1 MKKLLWVLILLL
13 LPLTALA
20 EDAESRRDGAF
31 FYQIADGEAILTG
44 CDWDAMQ
51 ADSLYMFAEPPVSLE
66 IPATLGGYPVTS
78 IGGGVFCSL
87 DGCPVDAPFEVVLPE
102 GLRTLDAYT
111 FTECFYATKI
121 TLPASLEIIPE
132 GCFDRVPAEID
143 FPNGNPRYSCEN
155 GFLINNTTQ
164 TLLYTAPSSH
174 GIALPAVRRLGDWS
188 LSNYYLWYDDYDP
201 VLPDTLESV
210 GSYVFYDC
218 GVTRVTFPDGI
229 TELSPFT
236 FSCTALQEVHLPAS
250 LREIPDYC
258 FWDCHLTALTIPDG
272 VTRIGAHAV
281 DWFTGE
287 IIGAVTLP
295 ASVEFVGYRAFPDEC
310 DVTALNPQVHFETAT
325 EYAERIPEYDWYGD
339 EAADVLYSDGLFD
352 YELSSRGAVL
362 LDCSRFLNQPEV
374 PDVLEIPAELGGYP
388 VTSIGGW
395 VFCSLD
401 GCPLDA
407 PFEIVLP
414 EGLRALDADTFSD
427 CFYAANVT
435 LPASLEIIPEG
446 CFGRIPAEID
456 FPNGNPRYSCENG
469 FLIDNTTQ
477 TLLYTAPSSHGTALP
492 AVRRL
497 GDWSLANWL
506 WYDDDDPVLPDTLE
520 SVGSHIFYDCCV
532 TRVTFPDG
540 VTELSPYTFHSTDLQ
555 EVHLPASLREIPDF
569 CFWNCQLTALTI
581 PDGVTH
587 IGAQA
592 FNGFTG
598 EIIQA
603 VTLPASV
610 EFVGY
615 RAFPD
620 ECDVTALNP
629 QVHFET
635 ATEYAE
641 RIPEYDWYGDEA
653 ADVLYSD
660 GLFDYE
666 LSSRGAVLLDCSRFF
681 NQPEVPDV
689 LEIPSE
695 LGGTPVVAIAANA
708 LNTSESCADSLL
720 FGIVLPEGVQR
731 VEADAFQ
738 CCHAATQI
746 SFPSTLTMLAEGSFF
761 HVYAEIDFPNGN
773 PRYSCENGFLI
784 DRDTQTLLYAAPSSQ
799 GQPIPAVRRL
809 GDSALDNW
817 KPAGN
822 EIRLPD
828 TLESIGPYAL
838 DGQYTGDFSPL
849 AALILPDGVRE
860 LSDCSIYGCWEI
872 QLLRFPATLTE
883 IPAYCV
889 ANCGLGAVEIPEGVT
904 RIGEF
909 AFYYYDWEQTE
920 LSAVTL
926 PASVEFVGFRAF
938 PDECEITALNPDT
951 HFETEEE
958 INQRNPDWAYRI
970 P

>member
-51 ADSLYMFAEPPVSLE
+51 ADSLYMFAEPSVSLE

-78 IGGGVFCSL
+78 IGGWVFCSL
-87 DGCPVDAPFEVVLPE
+87 DGSPVDAPFEVVLPE
-102 GLRTLDAYT
+102 GLRALDADAFADCY
-111 FTECFYATKI
+111 YAAKV
-121 TLPASLEIIPE
+121 TLPATLEIIPE
-132 GCFDRVPAEID
+132 DCFDRISAEID

-155 GFLINNTTQ
+155 GFLIDNTTQ

-174 GIALPAVRRLGDWS
+174 GNPLPAVRRLGDCS
-188 LSNYYLWYDDYDP
+188 LMNWLWDDDDDP

-210 GSYVFYDC
+210 GSYIFYDC

-229 TELSPFT
+229 TELSPYT
-236 FSCTALQEVHLPAS
+236 FYCTDLQEVHLPAS

-258 FWDCHLTALTIPDG
+258 FWNCQLTALTIPDG

-310 DVTALNPQVHFETAT
+310 DVTALNPQVHFETAA

-339 EAADVLYSDGLFD
+339 EAAD
-352 YELSSRGAVL
+352 A
-362 LDCSRFLNQPEV
+362 
-374 PDVLEIPAELGGYP
+374 
-388 VTSIGGW
+388 
-395 VFCSLD
+395 
-401 GCPLDA
+401 
-407 PFEIVLP
+407 
-414 EGLRALDADTFSD
+414 
-427 CFYAANVT
+427 
-435 LPASLEIIPEG
+435 
-446 CFGRIPAEID
+446 
-456 FPNGNPRYSCENG
+456 
-469 FLIDNTTQ
+469 
-477 TLLYTAPSSHGTALP
+477 
-492 AVRRL
+492 
-497 GDWSLANWL
+497 
-506 WYDDDDPVLPDTLE
+506 
-520 SVGSHIFYDCCV
+520 
-532 TRVTFPDG
+532 
-540 VTELSPYTFHSTDLQ
+540 
-555 EVHLPASLREIPDF
+555 
-569 CFWNCQLTALTI
+569 
-581 PDGVTH
+581 
-587 IGAQA
+587 
-592 FNGFTG
+592 
-598 EIIQA
+598 
-603 VTLPASV
+603 
-610 EFVGY
+610 
-615 RAFPD
+615 
-620 ECDVTALNP
+620 
-629 QVHFET
+629 
-635 ATEYAE
+635 
-641 RIPEYDWYGDEA
+641 
-653 ADVLYSD
+653 LYSD

-689 LEIPSE
+689 LEIPAT
-695 LGGTPVVAIAANA
+695 LCGYPVVGLGAYA
-708 LNTSESCADSLL
+708 LCTYDFAGGRDFSI
-720 FGIVLPEGVQR
+720 IVPEGVR
-731 VEADAFQ
+731 FMTSDAFL
-738 CCHAATQI
+738 CCHAATRI
-746 SFPSTLTMLAEGSFF
+746 SFPSTLDDLPESSFY
-761 HVYAEIDFPNGN
+761 HVSAEIDFPNGN

>member
-20 EDAESRRDGAF
+20 EDAESHRDGAF
-31 FYQIADGEAILTG
+31 FYQIADGEAVLTG

-78 IGGGVFCSL
+78 IGGWVFCSL
-87 DGCPVDAPFEVVLPE
+87 DGSPVDAPFEVVLPE
-102 GLRTLDAYT
+102 GLRALDADAFADCY
-111 FTECFYATKI
+111 YAAKV
-121 TLPASLEIIPE
+121 TLPATLEIIPE
-132 GCFDRVPAEID
+132 DCFDRISAEID

-155 GFLINNTTQ
+155 GFLIDNTTQ

-174 GIALPAVRRLGDWS
+174 GNPLPAVRRLGDCS
-188 LSNYYLWYDDYDP
+188 LANWLWDDDDDP

-210 GSYVFYDC
+210 GSYIFYDC

-229 TELSPFT
+229 TELSPYT
-236 FSCTALQEVHLPAS
+236 FYCTDLQEVHLPAS

-258 FWDCHLTALTIPDG
+258 FWNCQLTALTIPDG

-325 EYAERIPEYDWYGD
+325 EYAERIPEYDWYGG

-362 LDCSRFLNQPEV
+362 LGCSRFLNQPEV
-374 PDVLEIPAELGGYP
+374 PDVLEIPA
-388 VTSIGGW
+388 
-395 VFCSLD
+395 
-401 GCPLDA
+401 
-407 PFEIVLP
+407 
-414 EGLRALDADTFSD
+414 
-427 CFYAANVT
+427 
-435 LPASLEIIPEG
+435 
-446 CFGRIPAEID
+446 
-456 FPNGNPRYSCENG
+456 
-469 FLIDNTTQ
+469 
-477 TLLYTAPSSHGTALP
+477 
-492 AVRRL
+492 
-497 GDWSLANWL
+497 
-506 WYDDDDPVLPDTLE
+506 
-520 SVGSHIFYDCCV
+520 
-532 TRVTFPDG
+532 
-540 VTELSPYTFHSTDLQ
+540 
-555 EVHLPASLREIPDF
+555 
-569 CFWNCQLTALTI
+569 
-581 PDGVTH
+581 
-587 IGAQA
+587 
-592 FNGFTG
+592 
-598 EIIQA
+598 
-603 VTLPASV
+603 
-610 EFVGY
+610 
-615 RAFPD
+615 
-620 ECDVTALNP
+620 
-629 QVHFET
+629 
-635 ATEYAE
+635 
-641 RIPEYDWYGDEA
+641 
-653 ADVLYSD
+653 
-660 GLFDYE
+660 
-666 LSSRGAVLLDCSRFF
+666 
-681 NQPEVPDV
+681 
-689 LEIPSE
+689 E

-731 VEADAFQ
+731 VEAGAFQ

-889 ANCGLGAVEIPEGVT
+889 ANTGLGAVEIPEGVT

-909 AFYYYDWEQTE
+909 AFYYYDAAQTE

-926 PASVEFVGFRAF
+926 PASVTFVGYRAF
-938 PDECEITALNPDT
+938 PDGCEITALNPDT

>member
-78 IGGGVFCSL
+78 IGGWVFCSL

-102 GLRTLDAYT
+102 GLRALDADT
-111 FTECFYATKI
+111 FADCFYAANV
-121 TLPASLEIIPE
+121 TLPATLEIIPE
-132 GCFDRVPAEID
+132 DCFDRISAEID

-155 GFLINNTTQ
+155 GFLIDNTTQ

-174 GIALPAVRRLGDWS
+174 GNPLPAFRRLGDCS
-188 LSNYYLWYDDYDP
+188 LANWLWDDDDDP

-210 GSYVFYDC
+210 GSYIFYDC

-229 TELSPFT
+229 TELSPYT
-236 FSCTALQEVHLPAS
+236 FYCTDLQEVHLPAS

-258 FWDCHLTALTIPDG
+258 FWNCQLTALTIPDG

-310 DVTALNPQVHFETAT
+310 DVTALNPQVHFETAA

-362 LDCSRFLNQPEV
+362 LGCSRFLNQPEV

-388 VTSIGGW
+388 VVGLGAYALCTYDFAGGRDFSI
-395 VFCSLD
+395 
-401 GCPLDA
+401 
-407 PFEIVLP
+407 IV
-414 EGLRALDADTFSD
+414 
-427 CFYAANVT
+427 
-435 LPASLEIIPEG
+435 
-446 CFGRIPAEID
+446 
-456 FPNGNPRYSCENG
+456 
-469 FLIDNTTQ
+469 
-477 TLLYTAPSSHGTALP
+477 
-492 AVRRL
+492 
-497 GDWSLANWL
+497 
-506 WYDDDDPVLPDTLE
+506 
-520 SVGSHIFYDCCV
+520 
-532 TRVTFPDG
+532 
-540 VTELSPYTFHSTDLQ
+540 
-555 EVHLPASLREIPDF
+555 
-569 CFWNCQLTALTI
+569 
-581 PDGVTH
+581 
-587 IGAQA
+587 
-592 FNGFTG
+592 
-598 EIIQA
+598 
-603 VTLPASV
+603 
-610 EFVGY
+610 
-615 RAFPD
+615 
-620 ECDVTALNP
+620 
-629 QVHFET
+629 
-635 ATEYAE
+635 
-641 RIPEYDWYGDEA
+641 
-653 ADVLYSD
+653 
-660 GLFDYE
+660 
-666 LSSRGAVLLDCSRFF
+666 
-681 NQPEVPDV
+681 
-689 LEIPSE
+689 
-695 LGGTPVVAIAANA
+695 
-708 LNTSESCADSLL
+708 
-720 FGIVLPEGVQR
+720 PEGVR
-731 VEADAFQ
+731 FMTSDAFL
-738 CCHAATQI
+738 CCHAATRI
-746 SFPSTLTMLAEGSFF
+746 SFPSTLDDLPESSFY
-761 HVYAEIDFPNGN
+761 HVSAEIDFPNGN

>member
-31 FYQIADGEAILTG
+31 FYQIADGEATLTG

-78 IGGGVFCSL
+78 IGGWVFCSL
-87 DGCPVDAPFEVVLPE
+87 DGSPVDAPFEVVLPE
-102 GLRTLDAYT
+102 GLRALDADAFADCY
-111 FTECFYATKI
+111 YAAKV
-121 TLPASLEIIPE
+121 TLPATLEIIPE
-132 GCFDRVPAEID
+132 DCFDRISAEIE

-155 GFLINNTTQ
+155 GFLIDNTTQ

-174 GIALPAVRRLGDWS
+174 GNPLPAVRRLGDCS
-188 LSNYYLWYDDYDP
+188 LMNWLWDDDDDP

-210 GSYVFYDC
+210 GSYIFYDC

-229 TELSPFT
+229 TELSPYT
-236 FSCTALQEVHLPAS
+236 FYCTDLQEVHLPAS

-258 FWDCHLTALTIPDG
+258 FWNCQLIALTIPDG

-325 EYAERIPEYDWYGD
+325 EYAERIPEYDWYGG

-352 YELSSRGAVL
+352 CELSSHGAVL
-362 LDCSRFLNQPEV
+362 LGCSRFL
-374 PDVLEIPAELGGYP
+374 
-388 VTSIGGW
+388 
-395 VFCSLD
+395 
-401 GCPLDA
+401 
-407 PFEIVLP
+407 
-414 EGLRALDADTFSD
+414 
-427 CFYAANVT
+427 
-435 LPASLEIIPEG
+435 
-446 CFGRIPAEID
+446 
-456 FPNGNPRYSCENG
+456 
-469 FLIDNTTQ
+469 
-477 TLLYTAPSSHGTALP
+477 
-492 AVRRL
+492 
-497 GDWSLANWL
+497 
-506 WYDDDDPVLPDTLE
+506 
-520 SVGSHIFYDCCV
+520 
-532 TRVTFPDG
+532 
-540 VTELSPYTFHSTDLQ
+540 
-555 EVHLPASLREIPDF
+555 
-569 CFWNCQLTALTI
+569 
-581 PDGVTH
+581 
-587 IGAQA
+587 
-592 FNGFTG
+592 
-598 EIIQA
+598 
-603 VTLPASV
+603 
-610 EFVGY
+610 
-615 RAFPD
+615 
-620 ECDVTALNP
+620 
-629 QVHFET
+629 
-635 ATEYAE
+635 
-641 RIPEYDWYGDEA
+641 
-653 ADVLYSD
+653 
-660 GLFDYE
+660 
-666 LSSRGAVLLDCSRFF
+666 

-926 PASVEFVGFRAF
+926 PASVEFVAFRAF

>member
-31 FYQIADGEAILTG
+31 FYQIADGEAVLTG

-78 IGGGVFCSL
+78 IGGWVFCSL
-87 DGCPVDAPFEVVLPE
+87 DGSPVDAPFEVVLPE
-102 GLRTLDAYT
+102 GLRALDADAFADCY
-111 FTECFYATKI
+111 YAAKV
-121 TLPASLEIIPE
+121 TLPATLEIIPE
-132 GCFDRVPAEID
+132 DCFDRISAEIE

-155 GFLINNTTQ
+155 GFLIDNTTQ

-174 GIALPAVRRLGDWS
+174 GNPLPAVRRLGDCS
-188 LSNYYLWYDDYDP
+188 LANWLWDDDDDP

-210 GSYVFYDC
+210 GSYIFYDC

-229 TELSPFT
+229 TELSPYT
-236 FSCTALQEVHLPAS
+236 FYCTDLQEVHLPAS

-258 FWDCHLTALTIPDG
+258 FWNCQLTALTIPDG

-325 EYAERIPEYDWYGD
+325 EYAERIPEYDWYGG

-352 YELSSRGAVL
+352 CELSSRGAVL
-362 LDCSRFLNQPEV
+362 LGCSRFLNQPEV
-374 PDVLEIPAELGGYP
+374 PDVLEIPAELGG
-388 VTSIGGW
+388 
-395 VFCSLD
+395 
-401 GCPLDA
+401 
-407 PFEIVLP
+407 
-414 EGLRALDADTFSD
+414 
-427 CFYAANVT
+427 
-435 LPASLEIIPEG
+435 
-446 CFGRIPAEID
+446 
-456 FPNGNPRYSCENG
+456 
-469 FLIDNTTQ
+469 
-477 TLLYTAPSSHGTALP
+477 
-492 AVRRL
+492 
-497 GDWSLANWL
+497 
-506 WYDDDDPVLPDTLE
+506 
-520 SVGSHIFYDCCV
+520 
-532 TRVTFPDG
+532 
-540 VTELSPYTFHSTDLQ
+540 
-555 EVHLPASLREIPDF
+555 
-569 CFWNCQLTALTI
+569 
-581 PDGVTH
+581 
-587 IGAQA
+587 
-592 FNGFTG
+592 
-598 EIIQA
+598 
-603 VTLPASV
+603 
-610 EFVGY
+610 
-615 RAFPD
+615 
-620 ECDVTALNP
+620 
-629 QVHFET
+629 
-635 ATEYAE
+635 
-641 RIPEYDWYGDEA
+641 
-653 ADVLYSD
+653 
-660 GLFDYE
+660 
-666 LSSRGAVLLDCSRFF
+666 
-681 NQPEVPDV
+681 
-689 LEIPSE
+689 
-695 LGGTPVVAIAANA
+695 TPVVAIAANA
-708 LNTSESCADSLL
+708 LNTSESYADSLL
-720 FGIVLPEGVQR
+720 FGIVLPEGVQC

-926 PASVEFVGFRAF
+926 PASVELVGFRAF

>member
-1 MKKLLWVLILLL
+1 MNWLW
-13 LPLTALA
+13 
-20 EDAESRRDGAF
+20 
-31 FYQIADGEAILTG
+31 
-44 CDWDAMQ
+44 
-51 ADSLYMFAEPPVSLE
+51 
-66 IPATLGGYPVTS
+66 
-78 IGGGVFCSL
+78 
-87 DGCPVDAPFEVVLPE
+87 
-102 GLRTLDAYT
+102 
-111 FTECFYATKI
+111 
-121 TLPASLEIIPE
+121 
-132 GCFDRVPAEID
+132 
-143 FPNGNPRYSCEN
+143 
-155 GFLINNTTQ
+155 
-164 TLLYTAPSSH
+164 
-174 GIALPAVRRLGDWS
+174 
-188 LSNYYLWYDDYDP
+188 DDDDDP

-210 GSYVFYDC
+210 GSYIFYDC

-229 TELSPFT
+229 TELSPYT
-236 FSCTALQEVHLPAS
+236 FYCTDLQEVHLPAS

-258 FWDCHLTALTIPDG
+258 FWNCQLIALTIPDG

-310 DVTALNPQVHFETAT
+310 DVTALNPQVHFETAA

-339 EAADVLYSDGLFD
+339 EAADALYSDGLFD

-362 LDCSRFLNQPEV
+362 LGCSRFLNQPEV

-388 VTSIGGW
+388 VVGLGAYALCTYDFAGGRDFSI
-395 VFCSLD
+395 
-401 GCPLDA
+401 
-407 PFEIVLP
+407 IV
-414 EGLRALDADTFSD
+414 
-427 CFYAANVT
+427 
-435 LPASLEIIPEG
+435 
-446 CFGRIPAEID
+446 
-456 FPNGNPRYSCENG
+456 
-469 FLIDNTTQ
+469 
-477 TLLYTAPSSHGTALP
+477 
-492 AVRRL
+492 
-497 GDWSLANWL
+497 
-506 WYDDDDPVLPDTLE
+506 
-520 SVGSHIFYDCCV
+520 
-532 TRVTFPDG
+532 
-540 VTELSPYTFHSTDLQ
+540 
-555 EVHLPASLREIPDF
+555 
-569 CFWNCQLTALTI
+569 
-581 PDGVTH
+581 
-587 IGAQA
+587 
-592 FNGFTG
+592 
-598 EIIQA
+598 
-603 VTLPASV
+603 
-610 EFVGY
+610 
-615 RAFPD
+615 
-620 ECDVTALNP
+620 
-629 QVHFET
+629 
-635 ATEYAE
+635 
-641 RIPEYDWYGDEA
+641 
-653 ADVLYSD
+653 
-660 GLFDYE
+660 
-666 LSSRGAVLLDCSRFF
+666 
-681 NQPEVPDV
+681 
-689 LEIPSE
+689 
-695 LGGTPVVAIAANA
+695 
-708 LNTSESCADSLL
+708 
-720 FGIVLPEGVQR
+720 PEGVR
-731 VEADAFQ
+731 FMTSDAFL
-738 CCHAATQI
+738 CCHAATRI
-746 SFPSTLTMLAEGSFF
+746 SFPSTLDDLPESSFY
-761 HVYAEIDFPNGN
+761 HVSAEIDFPNGN

-809 GDSALDNW
+809 GASALDNW

>member
-13 LPLTALA
+13 LPLTAWA
-20 EDAESRRDGAF
+20 EDAEIHRDGAF
-31 FYQIADGEAILTG
+31 FYQIADGEATLTG

-66 IPATLGGYPVTS
+66 IPATLGGYPVTA
-78 IGGGVFCSL
+78 IGGWVFCSL
-87 DGCPVDAPFEVVLPE
+87 DGCPVDAPFEV
-102 GLRTLDAYT
+102 
-111 FTECFYATKI
+111 
-121 TLPASLEIIPE
+121 
-132 GCFDRVPAEID
+132 
-143 FPNGNPRYSCEN
+143 
-155 GFLINNTTQ
+155 
-164 TLLYTAPSSH
+164 
-174 GIALPAVRRLGDWS
+174 
-188 LSNYYLWYDDYDP
+188 
-201 VLPDTLESV
+201 
-210 GSYVFYDC
+210 
-218 GVTRVTFPDGI
+218 
-229 TELSPFT
+229 
-236 FSCTALQEVHLPAS
+236 
-250 LREIPDYC
+250 
-258 FWDCHLTALTIPDG
+258 
-272 VTRIGAHAV
+272 
-281 DWFTGE
+281 
-287 IIGAVTLP
+287 
-295 ASVEFVGYRAFPDEC
+295 
-310 DVTALNPQVHFETAT
+310 
-325 EYAERIPEYDWYGD
+325 
-339 EAADVLYSDGLFD
+339 
-352 YELSSRGAVL
+352 
-362 LDCSRFLNQPEV
+362 
-374 PDVLEIPAELGGYP
+374 
-388 VTSIGGW
+388 
-395 VFCSLD
+395 
-401 GCPLDA
+401 
-407 PFEIVLP
+407 VLP

-540 VTELSPYTFHSTDLQ
+540 ITELSPYTFHSTDLQ
-555 EVHLPASLREIPDF
+555 EVHLPASLREIPDH

-581 PDGVTH
+581 PDGVTR
-587 IGAQA
+587 IGAHA
-592 FNGFTG
+592 FDGFTG
-598 EIIQA
+598 EIIGA

-635 ATEYAE
+635 AAEYA
-641 RIPEYDWYGDEA
+641 
-653 ADVLYSD
+653 LYSD

-681 NQPEVPDV
+681 NQSEVPDV
-689 LEIPSE
+689 LEIPAK
-695 LGGTPVVAIAANA
+695 LGGYPVVGLGAYA
-708 LNTSESCADSLL
+708 LCTYDFADVRDFSI
-720 FGIVLPEGVQR
+720 IVPEGVR
-731 VEADAFQ
+731 FMTSDAFL
-738 CCHAATQI
+738 CCHAATRI
-746 SFPSTLTMLAEGSFF
+746 SFPSTLDDLPENSFYQ
-761 HVYAEIDFPNGN
+761 VSAEIDFPNGN

-784 DRDTQTLLYAAPSSQ
+784 DRDTQMLLYAAPSSQ

-838 DGQYTGDFSPL
+838 YGQYTDDFSPL
-849 AALILPDGVRE
+849 AALILPDGIRE
-860 LSDCSIYGCWEI
+860 LSECSIYAGREI

-909 AFYYYDWEQTE
+909 AFYYYDLGQTK

-938 PDECEITALNPDT
+938 PDGCEITALNPDT

>member
-13 LPLTALA
+13 LPLTAWA
-20 EDAESRRDGAF
+20 EDAEIHRDGAF
-31 FYQIADGEAILTG
+31 FYQIADGEATLTG

-51 ADSLYMFAEPPVSLE
+51 ADSLYMFAEPQVSLE
-66 IPATLGGYPVTS
+66 IPATLGGYPVTA
-78 IGGGVFCSL
+78 IGGWVFCSP

-102 GLRTLDAYT
+102 GLR
-111 FTECFYATKI
+111 
-121 TLPASLEIIPE
+121 
-132 GCFDRVPAEID
+132 
-143 FPNGNPRYSCEN
+143 
-155 GFLINNTTQ
+155 
-164 TLLYTAPSSH
+164 
-174 GIALPAVRRLGDWS
+174 
-188 LSNYYLWYDDYDP
+188 
-201 VLPDTLESV
+201 
-210 GSYVFYDC
+210 
-218 GVTRVTFPDGI
+218 
-229 TELSPFT
+229 
-236 FSCTALQEVHLPAS
+236 
-250 LREIPDYC
+250 
-258 FWDCHLTALTIPDG
+258 
-272 VTRIGAHAV
+272 
-281 DWFTGE
+281 
-287 IIGAVTLP
+287 
-295 ASVEFVGYRAFPDEC
+295 
-310 DVTALNPQVHFETAT
+310 
-325 EYAERIPEYDWYGD
+325 
-339 EAADVLYSDGLFD
+339 
-352 YELSSRGAVL
+352 
-362 LDCSRFLNQPEV
+362 
-374 PDVLEIPAELGGYP
+374 
-388 VTSIGGW
+388 
-395 VFCSLD
+395 
-401 GCPLDA
+401 
-407 PFEIVLP
+407 
-414 EGLRALDADTFSD
+414 ALDADTFAE
-427 CFYAANVT
+427 CFYAVKVT
-435 LPASLEIIPEG
+435 LPATLEIIPEG

-469 FLIDNTTQ
+469 FLIDRDTQ
-477 TLLYTAPSSHGTALP
+477 TLLYTAPSSHGIALP

-520 SVGSHIFYDCCV
+520 SVGSYIFYDCCV

-540 VTELSPYTFHSTDLQ
+540 VTELSPYTFHCTDLQ

-635 ATEYAE
+635 AAEYA
-641 RIPEYDWYGDEA
+641 
-653 ADVLYSD
+653 LYSD

-666 LSSRGAVLLDCSRFF
+666 LSSRGAVLLNCSRFF

-689 LEIPSE
+689 LEIPAE

-720 FGIVLPEGVQR
+720 FGIVLPEGIQR

-784 DRDTQTLLYAAPSSQ
+784 DCDTQTLLYAAPSSQ

-809 GDSALDNW
+809 GASALDNW

-828 TLESIGPYAL
+828 TLESIGSYAL

>member
-31 FYQIADGEAILTG
+31 FYQIADGEATLTG

-310 DVTALNPQVHFETAT
+310 DVTALNPQVHFETAA

-339 EAADVLYSDGLFD
+339 EAADALYSDGLFD

-374 PDVLEIPAELGGYP
+374 PDVLEIPATLGGYP
-388 VTSIGGW
+388 VTAIGGW
-395 VFCSLD
+395 VFSSLD

-407 PFEIVLP
+407 PFEVVLP
-414 EGLRALDADTFSD
+414 EGLRALDADTFSE
-427 CFYAANVT
+427 CFYAVKVT
-435 LPASLEIIPEG
+435 LPATLEIIPEG

-615 RAFPD
+615 RAFSD

-635 ATEYAE
+635 AAEYA
-641 RIPEYDWYGDEA
+641 
-653 ADVLYSD
+653 LYSD

>member
-13 LPLTALA
+13 LPLTAWA
-20 EDAESRRDGAF
+20 EDAEIHRDGAF
-31 FYQIADGEAILTG
+31 FYQIADGEATLTG

-66 IPATLGGYPVTS
+66 IPATLGGYPVTA
-78 IGGGVFCSL
+78 IGGWVFCSL

-102 GLRTLDAYT
+102 GLRALDADT
-111 FTECFYATKI
+111 FADCFYAANV

-132 GCFDRVPAEID
+132 GCFDQISTEIE

-174 GIALPAVRRLGDWS
+174 GNPLPAVRRLGDCS
-188 LSNYYLWYDDYDP
+188 LMNWLWDDDDDP

-210 GSYVFYDC
+210 GSYIFYDC
-218 GVTRVTFPDGI
+218 GVTRVTFSDGI
-229 TELSPFT
+229 TELSPYT
-236 FSCTALQEVHLPAS
+236 FYCTDLQEVHLPAS

-258 FWDCHLTALTIPDG
+258 FW
-272 VTRIGAHAV
+272 
-281 DWFTGE
+281 
-287 IIGAVTLP
+287 
-295 ASVEFVGYRAFPDEC
+295 
-310 DVTALNPQVHFETAT
+310 
-325 EYAERIPEYDWYGD
+325 
-339 EAADVLYSDGLFD
+339 
-352 YELSSRGAVL
+352 
-362 LDCSRFLNQPEV
+362 
-374 PDVLEIPAELGGYP
+374 
-388 VTSIGGW
+388 
-395 VFCSLD
+395 
-401 GCPLDA
+401 
-407 PFEIVLP
+407 
-414 EGLRALDADTFSD
+414 
-427 CFYAANVT
+427 
-435 LPASLEIIPEG
+435 
-446 CFGRIPAEID
+446 
-456 FPNGNPRYSCENG
+456 
-469 FLIDNTTQ
+469 
-477 TLLYTAPSSHGTALP
+477 
-492 AVRRL
+492 
-497 GDWSLANWL
+497 
-506 WYDDDDPVLPDTLE
+506 
-520 SVGSHIFYDCCV
+520 
-532 TRVTFPDG
+532 
-540 VTELSPYTFHSTDLQ
+540 
-555 EVHLPASLREIPDF
+555 
-569 CFWNCQLTALTI
+569 NCQLIALTI

-635 ATEYAE
+635 AAEYAE
-641 RIPEYDWYGDEA
+641 SHPEYDWDSDEA

-708 LNTSESCADSLL
+708 LNTSESYADSLL

-822 EIRLPD
+822 EICLPD

>member
-13 LPLTALA
+13 LPLTVLA

-51 ADSLYMFAEPPVSLE
+51 ADSLYMFAEPSVSLE

-78 IGGGVFCSL
+78 IGGWVFCSL

-102 GLRTLDAYT
+102 GLRALDADT
-111 FTECFYATKI
+111 FADCFYAANV
-121 TLPASLEIIPE
+121 TLPATLEVIPE
-132 GCFDRVPAEID
+132 GCFNQIEAEID

-155 GFLINNTTQ
+155 GFLIDNTTQ
-164 TLLYTAPSSH
+164 TLLYTTPSSH
-174 GIALPAVRRLGDWS
+174 GNPLPAVRRLGDCS
-188 LSNYYLWYDDYDP
+188 LMNWLWDDDDDP

-210 GSYVFYDC
+210 GSYIFYDC

-229 TELSPFT
+229 TELSPYT
-236 FSCTALQEVHLPAS
+236 FYCTDLQEVHLPAS

-258 FWDCHLTALTIPDG
+258 FWNCQLIALTIPDG

-325 EYAERIPEYDWYGD
+325 EYAERIPEYDWYGG

-362 LDCSRFLNQPEV
+362 LGCSRFLNQPEV

-388 VTSIGGW
+388 VVGLGAYALCTYDFAGGRDFSI
-395 VFCSLD
+395 
-401 GCPLDA
+401 
-407 PFEIVLP
+407 IV
-414 EGLRALDADTFSD
+414 
-427 CFYAANVT
+427 
-435 LPASLEIIPEG
+435 
-446 CFGRIPAEID
+446 
-456 FPNGNPRYSCENG
+456 
-469 FLIDNTTQ
+469 
-477 TLLYTAPSSHGTALP
+477 
-492 AVRRL
+492 
-497 GDWSLANWL
+497 
-506 WYDDDDPVLPDTLE
+506 
-520 SVGSHIFYDCCV
+520 
-532 TRVTFPDG
+532 
-540 VTELSPYTFHSTDLQ
+540 
-555 EVHLPASLREIPDF
+555 
-569 CFWNCQLTALTI
+569 
-581 PDGVTH
+581 
-587 IGAQA
+587 
-592 FNGFTG
+592 
-598 EIIQA
+598 
-603 VTLPASV
+603 
-610 EFVGY
+610 
-615 RAFPD
+615 
-620 ECDVTALNP
+620 
-629 QVHFET
+629 
-635 ATEYAE
+635 
-641 RIPEYDWYGDEA
+641 
-653 ADVLYSD
+653 
-660 GLFDYE
+660 
-666 LSSRGAVLLDCSRFF
+666 
-681 NQPEVPDV
+681 
-689 LEIPSE
+689 
-695 LGGTPVVAIAANA
+695 
-708 LNTSESCADSLL
+708 
-720 FGIVLPEGVQR
+720 PEGVR
-731 VEADAFQ
+731 FMTSDAFL
-738 CCHAATQI
+738 CCHAATRI
-746 SFPSTLTMLAEGSFF
+746 SFPSTLDDLPESSFY
-761 HVYAEIDFPNGN
+761 HVSAEIDFPNGN

-938 PDECEITALNPDT
+938 PDGCEITALNPDT

>member
-13 LPLTALA
+13 LPLTAWA
-20 EDAESRRDGAF
+20 EDAEIHRDGAF
-31 FYQIADGEAILTG
+31 FYQIADGEATLTG

-51 ADSLYMFAEPPVSLE
+51 ADSLYMFAEPQVSLE
-66 IPATLGGYPVTS
+66 IPATLGGYPVTA
-78 IGGGVFCSL
+78 IGGWLLSSL
-87 DGCPVDAPFEVVLPE
+87 DVCPVDAPFEVVFPE
-102 GLRTLDAYT
+102 GLRTLDADT
-111 FTECFYATKI
+111 FAECFYAVKV
-121 TLPASLEIIPE
+121 TLPATLEVIPE
-132 GCFDRVPAEID
+132 GCFDQIEAEID

-174 GIALPAVRRLGDWS
+174 GNPLPAVRRLGDCS
-188 LSNYYLWYDDYDP
+188 LLNWLWDDDDDP

-210 GSYVFYDC
+210 GSYIFYDC

-229 TELSPFT
+229 TELSPYT
-236 FSCTALQEVHLPAS
+236 FYCTDLQEVHLPAS

-258 FWDCHLTALTIPDG
+258 FWNCQLTALTIPDG

-310 DVTALNPQVHFETAT
+310 DVTVLNPQVHFETAT

-362 LDCSRFLNQPEV
+362 LDCSRFL
-374 PDVLEIPAELGGYP
+374 
-388 VTSIGGW
+388 
-395 VFCSLD
+395 
-401 GCPLDA
+401 
-407 PFEIVLP
+407 
-414 EGLRALDADTFSD
+414 
-427 CFYAANVT
+427 
-435 LPASLEIIPEG
+435 
-446 CFGRIPAEID
+446 
-456 FPNGNPRYSCENG
+456 
-469 FLIDNTTQ
+469 
-477 TLLYTAPSSHGTALP
+477 
-492 AVRRL
+492 
-497 GDWSLANWL
+497 
-506 WYDDDDPVLPDTLE
+506 
-520 SVGSHIFYDCCV
+520 
-532 TRVTFPDG
+532 
-540 VTELSPYTFHSTDLQ
+540 
-555 EVHLPASLREIPDF
+555 
-569 CFWNCQLTALTI
+569 
-581 PDGVTH
+581 
-587 IGAQA
+587 
-592 FNGFTG
+592 
-598 EIIQA
+598 
-603 VTLPASV
+603 
-610 EFVGY
+610 
-615 RAFPD
+615 
-620 ECDVTALNP
+620 
-629 QVHFET
+629 
-635 ATEYAE
+635 
-641 RIPEYDWYGDEA
+641 
-653 ADVLYSD
+653 
-660 GLFDYE
+660 
-666 LSSRGAVLLDCSRFF
+666 

>member
-13 LPLTALA
+13 LPLTVLA
-20 EDAESRRDGAF
+20 EDAESHRDGAF

-51 ADSLYMFAEPPVSLE
+51 ADSLYMFAEPSVSLE

-78 IGGGVFCSL
+78 IGGWVFCSL
-87 DGCPVDAPFEVVLPE
+87 DGSPVDAPFEVVLPE
-102 GLRTLDAYT
+102 GIRALDADAFADCY
-111 FTECFYATKI
+111 YAAKV
-121 TLPASLEIIPE
+121 TLPATLEIIPE
-132 GCFDRVPAEID
+132 DCFDRISAEID

-155 GFLINNTTQ
+155 GFLIDNTTQ

-174 GIALPAVRRLGDWS
+174 GNPLPAVRRLGDCS
-188 LSNYYLWYDDYDP
+188 LMNWLWDDDDDP

-210 GSYVFYDC
+210 GSYIFYDC

-229 TELSPFT
+229 TELSPYT
-236 FSCTALQEVHLPAS
+236 FYCTDLQEVHLPAS
-250 LREIPDYC
+250 LREIPDYW
-258 FWDCHLTALTIPDG
+258 FWNCQLIALTIPDG

-325 EYAERIPEYDWYGD
+325 EYAERIPEYDWYGG

-362 LDCSRFLNQPEV
+362 LDCSRFL
-374 PDVLEIPAELGGYP
+374 
-388 VTSIGGW
+388 
-395 VFCSLD
+395 
-401 GCPLDA
+401 
-407 PFEIVLP
+407 
-414 EGLRALDADTFSD
+414 
-427 CFYAANVT
+427 
-435 LPASLEIIPEG
+435 
-446 CFGRIPAEID
+446 
-456 FPNGNPRYSCENG
+456 
-469 FLIDNTTQ
+469 
-477 TLLYTAPSSHGTALP
+477 
-492 AVRRL
+492 
-497 GDWSLANWL
+497 
-506 WYDDDDPVLPDTLE
+506 
-520 SVGSHIFYDCCV
+520 
-532 TRVTFPDG
+532 
-540 VTELSPYTFHSTDLQ
+540 
-555 EVHLPASLREIPDF
+555 
-569 CFWNCQLTALTI
+569 
-581 PDGVTH
+581 
-587 IGAQA
+587 
-592 FNGFTG
+592 
-598 EIIQA
+598 
-603 VTLPASV
+603 
-610 EFVGY
+610 
-615 RAFPD
+615 
-620 ECDVTALNP
+620 
-629 QVHFET
+629 
-635 ATEYAE
+635 
-641 RIPEYDWYGDEA
+641 
-653 ADVLYSD
+653 
-660 GLFDYE
+660 
-666 LSSRGAVLLDCSRFF
+666 

-938 PDECEITALNPDT
+938 PDECEITALTPDT

>member
-13 LPLTALA
+13 LPLTAWA
-20 EDAESRRDGAF
+20 EDAEIHRDGAF
-31 FYQIADGEAILTG
+31 FYQIADGEAVLTG
-44 CDWDAMQ
+44 CDWDMMQ

-78 IGGGVFCSL
+78 IGGWVFCSL

-102 GLRTLDAYT
+102 GLRALDADT
-111 FTECFYATKI
+111 FADCYYAAKV
-121 TLPASLEIIPE
+121 TLPATLEIIPE
-132 GCFDRVPAEID
+132 DCFDRISAEID

-155 GFLINNTTQ
+155 GFLIDNTTQ

-174 GIALPAVRRLGDWS
+174 GTALPAVRRLGDWS
-188 LSNYYLWYDDYDP
+188 LANWLWYDDDDP

-210 GSYVFYDC
+210 GSYIFYDC

-229 TELSPFT
+229 TELSPYT
-236 FSCTALQEVHLPAS
+236 FYCTDLQEVHLPAS

-258 FWDCHLTALTIPDG
+258 FWNCQLTALTIPDG
-272 VTRIGAHAV
+272 VTRIGAHAI

-310 DVTALNPQVHFETAT
+310 DVTALNPQVHFETAA
-325 EYAERIPEYDWYGD
+325 EYAERHPEYDWDSD

-374 PDVLEIPAELGGYP
+374 PDVLEIPATLGGYP
-388 VTSIGGW
+388 VTAIGGW
-395 VFCSLD
+395 VFSSLD

-407 PFEIVLP
+407 PFEVVLP
-414 EGLRALDADTFSD
+414 EGLRALDADTFAE
-427 CFYAANVT
+427 CFYAVKVT
-435 LPASLEIIPEG
+435 LPATLEIIPEG

-555 EVHLPASLREIPDF
+555 KVHLPASLREIPDY

-581 PDGVTH
+581 PDGVTR
-587 IGAQA
+587 IGAHT
-592 FNGFTG
+592 FDGFTG
-598 EIIQA
+598 EIIGA

-635 ATEYAE
+635 AAEYA
-641 RIPEYDWYGDEA
+641 
-653 ADVLYSD
+653 LYSD

-689 LEIPSE
+689 LEIPAK
-695 LGGTPVVAIAANA
+695 LGGYPVVGLGAYA
-708 LNTSESCADSLL
+708 LCTYDFADVGDFSI
-720 FGIVLPEGVQR
+720 IVPEGVR
-731 VEADAFQ
+731 FMTSDAFL
-738 CCHAATQI
+738 CCHDATRI
-746 SFPSTLTMLAEGSFF
+746 SFPSTLNNLPESSFY
-761 HVYAEIDFPNGN
+761 HVSAEIDFPNGN

-828 TLESIGPYAL
+828 TLESIGSYAL

-860 LSDCSIYGCWEI
+860 LSDCSIYACWEI

-938 PDECEITALNPDT
+938 PDECEITALNPNV

>member
-51 ADSLYMFAEPPVSLE
+51 ADSLYMFAEPPVSLD

-78 IGGGVFCSL
+78 IGGWVFCSL
-87 DGCPVDAPFEVVLPE
+87 DGSPVDAPFEVVLPE
-102 GLRTLDAYT
+102 GLRALDADAFADCY
-111 FTECFYATKI
+111 YAAKV
-121 TLPASLEIIPE
+121 TLPATLEIIPE
-132 GCFDRVPAEID
+132 DCFDRISAEID

-155 GFLINNTTQ
+155 GFLIDNTTQ

-174 GIALPAVRRLGDWS
+174 GNPLPAVRRLGDCS
-188 LSNYYLWYDDYDP
+188 LANWLWDDDDDP

-210 GSYVFYDC
+210 GSYIFYDC

-229 TELSPFT
+229 TELSPYT
-236 FSCTALQEVHLPAS
+236 FYCTDLQEVHLPAS

-258 FWDCHLTALTIPDG
+258 FWNCQLTALTIPDG

-339 EAADVLYSDGLFD
+339 EAADALYSDGLFD

-362 LDCSRFLNQPEV
+362 LGCSRFLNQPEV
-374 PDVLEIPAELGGYP
+374 PDVLEIPATLGGYP
-388 VTSIGGW
+388 VVGLGAYALCTYDFAGGRDFSI
-395 VFCSLD
+395 
-401 GCPLDA
+401 
-407 PFEIVLP
+407 IV
-414 EGLRALDADTFSD
+414 
-427 CFYAANVT
+427 
-435 LPASLEIIPEG
+435 
-446 CFGRIPAEID
+446 
-456 FPNGNPRYSCENG
+456 
-469 FLIDNTTQ
+469 
-477 TLLYTAPSSHGTALP
+477 
-492 AVRRL
+492 
-497 GDWSLANWL
+497 
-506 WYDDDDPVLPDTLE
+506 
-520 SVGSHIFYDCCV
+520 
-532 TRVTFPDG
+532 
-540 VTELSPYTFHSTDLQ
+540 
-555 EVHLPASLREIPDF
+555 
-569 CFWNCQLTALTI
+569 
-581 PDGVTH
+581 
-587 IGAQA
+587 
-592 FNGFTG
+592 
-598 EIIQA
+598 
-603 VTLPASV
+603 
-610 EFVGY
+610 
-615 RAFPD
+615 
-620 ECDVTALNP
+620 
-629 QVHFET
+629 
-635 ATEYAE
+635 
-641 RIPEYDWYGDEA
+641 
-653 ADVLYSD
+653 
-660 GLFDYE
+660 
-666 LSSRGAVLLDCSRFF
+666 
-681 NQPEVPDV
+681 
-689 LEIPSE
+689 
-695 LGGTPVVAIAANA
+695 
-708 LNTSESCADSLL
+708 
-720 FGIVLPEGVQR
+720 PEGVR
-731 VEADAFQ
+731 FMTSDAFL
-738 CCHAATQI
+738 CCHAATRI
-746 SFPSTLTMLAEGSFF
+746 SFPSTLDDLPESSFY
-761 HVYAEIDFPNGN
+761 HVSAEIDFPNGN

>member
-78 IGGGVFCSL
+78 IGGWVFCSL
-87 DGCPVDAPFEVVLPE
+87 DGSPVDAPFEVVLPE
-102 GLRTLDAYT
+102 GLRALDADAFADCY
-111 FTECFYATKI
+111 YAAKV
-121 TLPASLEIIPE
+121 TLPATLEIIPE
-132 GCFDRVPAEID
+132 DCFDRISAEID

-155 GFLINNTTQ
+155 GFLIDNTTQ

-174 GIALPAVRRLGDWS
+174 GNPLPAVRRLGDCS
-188 LSNYYLWYDDYDP
+188 LMNWLWDDDDDP

-210 GSYVFYDC
+210 GSYIFYDC

-229 TELSPFT
+229 TELSPYT
-236 FSCTALQEVHLPAS
+236 FYCTDLQEVHLPAS

-258 FWDCHLTALTIPDG
+258 FWNCQLTALTIPDG

-362 LDCSRFLNQPEV
+362 LGCSRFLNQPEV

-388 VTSIGGW
+388 VVGLGAYALCTYDFAGGRDFSI
-395 VFCSLD
+395 
-401 GCPLDA
+401 
-407 PFEIVLP
+407 IV
-414 EGLRALDADTFSD
+414 
-427 CFYAANVT
+427 
-435 LPASLEIIPEG
+435 
-446 CFGRIPAEID
+446 
-456 FPNGNPRYSCENG
+456 
-469 FLIDNTTQ
+469 
-477 TLLYTAPSSHGTALP
+477 
-492 AVRRL
+492 
-497 GDWSLANWL
+497 
-506 WYDDDDPVLPDTLE
+506 
-520 SVGSHIFYDCCV
+520 
-532 TRVTFPDG
+532 
-540 VTELSPYTFHSTDLQ
+540 
-555 EVHLPASLREIPDF
+555 
-569 CFWNCQLTALTI
+569 
-581 PDGVTH
+581 
-587 IGAQA
+587 
-592 FNGFTG
+592 
-598 EIIQA
+598 
-603 VTLPASV
+603 
-610 EFVGY
+610 
-615 RAFPD
+615 
-620 ECDVTALNP
+620 
-629 QVHFET
+629 
-635 ATEYAE
+635 
-641 RIPEYDWYGDEA
+641 
-653 ADVLYSD
+653 
-660 GLFDYE
+660 
-666 LSSRGAVLLDCSRFF
+666 
-681 NQPEVPDV
+681 PEVV
-689 LEIPSE
+689 RFM
-695 LGGTPVVAIAANA
+695 
-708 LNTSESCADSLL
+708 TS
-720 FGIVLPEGVQR
+720 
-731 VEADAFQ
+731 DAFL
-738 CCHAATQI
+738 CCHAATRI
-746 SFPSTLTMLAEGSFF
+746 SFPSTLDDLPESSFY
-761 HVYAEIDFPNGN
+761 HVSAEIDFPNGN

-938 PDECEITALNPDT
+938 PDECEITALNPDM

>member
-78 IGGGVFCSL
+78 IGGWVFCSL
-87 DGCPVDAPFEVVLPE
+87 DGSPVDAPFEVVLPE
-102 GLRTLDAYT
+102 GLRALDADAFADCY
-111 FTECFYATKI
+111 YAAKV
-121 TLPASLEIIPE
+121 TLPATLEIIPE
-132 GCFDRVPAEID
+132 DCFDRISAEIE

-155 GFLINNTTQ
+155 GFLIDNTTQ

-174 GIALPAVRRLGDWS
+174 GNPLPAVRRLGDCS
-188 LSNYYLWYDDYDP
+188 LMNWLWDDDDDP

-210 GSYVFYDC
+210 GSYIFYDC

-229 TELSPFT
+229 TELSPYT
-236 FSCTALQEVHLPAS
+236 FYCTDLQEVHLPAS

-258 FWDCHLTALTIPDG
+258 FWNCQLIALTIPDG

-325 EYAERIPEYDWYGD
+325 EYAERIPEYDWYGG

-352 YELSSRGAVL
+352 CELSSRGAVL
-362 LDCSRFLNQPEV
+362 LGCSRFL
-374 PDVLEIPAELGGYP
+374 
-388 VTSIGGW
+388 
-395 VFCSLD
+395 
-401 GCPLDA
+401 
-407 PFEIVLP
+407 
-414 EGLRALDADTFSD
+414 
-427 CFYAANVT
+427 
-435 LPASLEIIPEG
+435 
-446 CFGRIPAEID
+446 
-456 FPNGNPRYSCENG
+456 
-469 FLIDNTTQ
+469 
-477 TLLYTAPSSHGTALP
+477 
-492 AVRRL
+492 
-497 GDWSLANWL
+497 
-506 WYDDDDPVLPDTLE
+506 
-520 SVGSHIFYDCCV
+520 
-532 TRVTFPDG
+532 
-540 VTELSPYTFHSTDLQ
+540 
-555 EVHLPASLREIPDF
+555 
-569 CFWNCQLTALTI
+569 
-581 PDGVTH
+581 
-587 IGAQA
+587 
-592 FNGFTG
+592 
-598 EIIQA
+598 
-603 VTLPASV
+603 
-610 EFVGY
+610 
-615 RAFPD
+615 
-620 ECDVTALNP
+620 
-629 QVHFET
+629 
-635 ATEYAE
+635 
-641 RIPEYDWYGDEA
+641 
-653 ADVLYSD
+653 
-660 GLFDYE
+660 
-666 LSSRGAVLLDCSRFF
+666 

-926 PASVEFVGFRAF
+926 PASVEFVAFRAF

>member
-78 IGGGVFCSL
+78 IGGWVFCSL

-102 GLRTLDAYT
+102 GLRALDADT
-111 FTECFYATKI
+111 FADCFYAANV
-121 TLPASLEIIPE
+121 TLPATLEIIPE
-132 GCFDRVPAEID
+132 DCFDRISAEIE

-155 GFLINNTTQ
+155 GFLIDNTTQ

-174 GIALPAVRRLGDWS
+174 GNPLPAVRRLGDCS
-188 LSNYYLWYDDYDP
+188 LANWLWDDDDDP

-210 GSYVFYDC
+210 GSYIFYDC

-229 TELSPFT
+229 TELSPYT
-236 FSCTALQEVHLPAS
+236 FYCTDLQEVHLPAS

-258 FWDCHLTALTIPDG
+258 FWNCQLIALTIPDG

-325 EYAERIPEYDWYGD
+325 EYAERIPEYDWYGG

-362 LDCSRFLNQPEV
+362 LGCSRFLNQPEV

-388 VTSIGGW
+388 VVGLGAYALCTYDFAGGRDFSI
-395 VFCSLD
+395 
-401 GCPLDA
+401 
-407 PFEIVLP
+407 IV
-414 EGLRALDADTFSD
+414 
-427 CFYAANVT
+427 
-435 LPASLEIIPEG
+435 
-446 CFGRIPAEID
+446 
-456 FPNGNPRYSCENG
+456 
-469 FLIDNTTQ
+469 
-477 TLLYTAPSSHGTALP
+477 
-492 AVRRL
+492 
-497 GDWSLANWL
+497 
-506 WYDDDDPVLPDTLE
+506 
-520 SVGSHIFYDCCV
+520 
-532 TRVTFPDG
+532 
-540 VTELSPYTFHSTDLQ
+540 
-555 EVHLPASLREIPDF
+555 
-569 CFWNCQLTALTI
+569 
-581 PDGVTH
+581 
-587 IGAQA
+587 
-592 FNGFTG
+592 
-598 EIIQA
+598 
-603 VTLPASV
+603 
-610 EFVGY
+610 
-615 RAFPD
+615 
-620 ECDVTALNP
+620 
-629 QVHFET
+629 
-635 ATEYAE
+635 
-641 RIPEYDWYGDEA
+641 
-653 ADVLYSD
+653 
-660 GLFDYE
+660 
-666 LSSRGAVLLDCSRFF
+666 
-681 NQPEVPDV
+681 
-689 LEIPSE
+689 
-695 LGGTPVVAIAANA
+695 
-708 LNTSESCADSLL
+708 
-720 FGIVLPEGVQR
+720 PEGVR
-731 VEADAFQ
+731 FMTSDAFL
-738 CCHAATQI
+738 CCHAATRI
-746 SFPSTLTMLAEGSFF
+746 SFPSTLDDLPESSFY
-761 HVYAEIDFPNGN
+761 HVSAEIDFPNGN

>member
-78 IGGGVFCSL
+78 IGGWVFCSL
-87 DGCPVDAPFEVVLPE
+87 DGSPVDAPFEVVLPE
-102 GLRTLDAYT
+102 GLRALDADAFADCY
-111 FTECFYATKI
+111 YAAKV
-121 TLPASLEIIPE
+121 TLPATLEIIPE
-132 GCFDRVPAEID
+132 DCFDRISAEIE

-155 GFLINNTTQ
+155 GFLIDNTTQ

-174 GIALPAVRRLGDWS
+174 GNPLPAVRRLGDCS
-188 LSNYYLWYDDYDP
+188 LMNWLWDDDDDP

-210 GSYVFYDC
+210 GSYIFYDC

-229 TELSPFT
+229 TELSPYT
-236 FSCTALQEVHLPAS
+236 FYCTDLQEVHLPAS

-258 FWDCHLTALTIPDG
+258 FWNCQLIALTIPDG

-325 EYAERIPEYDWYGD
+325 EYAERIPEYDWYGG

-362 LDCSRFLNQPEV
+362 LGCSRFLNQPEV

-388 VTSIGGW
+388 VVGLGAYALCTYDFAGGRDFSI
-395 VFCSLD
+395 
-401 GCPLDA
+401 
-407 PFEIVLP
+407 IV
-414 EGLRALDADTFSD
+414 
-427 CFYAANVT
+427 
-435 LPASLEIIPEG
+435 
-446 CFGRIPAEID
+446 
-456 FPNGNPRYSCENG
+456 
-469 FLIDNTTQ
+469 
-477 TLLYTAPSSHGTALP
+477 
-492 AVRRL
+492 
-497 GDWSLANWL
+497 
-506 WYDDDDPVLPDTLE
+506 
-520 SVGSHIFYDCCV
+520 
-532 TRVTFPDG
+532 
-540 VTELSPYTFHSTDLQ
+540 
-555 EVHLPASLREIPDF
+555 
-569 CFWNCQLTALTI
+569 
-581 PDGVTH
+581 
-587 IGAQA
+587 
-592 FNGFTG
+592 
-598 EIIQA
+598 
-603 VTLPASV
+603 
-610 EFVGY
+610 
-615 RAFPD
+615 
-620 ECDVTALNP
+620 
-629 QVHFET
+629 
-635 ATEYAE
+635 
-641 RIPEYDWYGDEA
+641 
-653 ADVLYSD
+653 
-660 GLFDYE
+660 
-666 LSSRGAVLLDCSRFF
+666 
-681 NQPEVPDV
+681 
-689 LEIPSE
+689 
-695 LGGTPVVAIAANA
+695 
-708 LNTSESCADSLL
+708 
-720 FGIVLPEGVQR
+720 PEGVR
-731 VEADAFQ
+731 FMTSDAFL
-738 CCHAATQI
+738 CCHAATRI
-746 SFPSTLTMLAEGSFF
+746 SFPSTLDDLPESSFY
-761 HVYAEIDFPNGN
+761 HVSAEIDFPNGN

>member
-13 LPLTALA
+13 LPLTAWA
-20 EDAESRRDGAF
+20 EDAEIHRDGAF

-310 DVTALNPQVHFETAT
+310 DVTALNPQVHFETAA
-325 EYAERIPEYDWYGD
+325 EYAERRSEYDWDSD
-339 EAADVLYSDGLFD
+339 EAADALYSDGLFD

-388 VTSIGGW
+388 VTAIGGW

-401 GCPLDA
+401 GCPVDA
-407 PFEIVLP
+407 PFEVVLP
-414 EGLRALDADTFSD
+414 EGLRALDADTFAD

-477 TLLYTAPSSHGTALP
+477 TLLYTAPSSHGNPLP

-497 GDWSLANWL
+497 GDCSLMNWL
-506 WYDDDDPVLPDTLE
+506 WDDDDDPVLPDTLE
-520 SVGSHIFYDCCV
+520 SVGSYIFYDCGV

-540 VTELSPYTFHSTDLQ
+540 ITELSPYTFYCTDLQ
-555 EVHLPASLREIPDF
+555 EVHLPASLREIPDY
-569 CFWNCQLTALTI
+569 CFWNCQLIALTI
-581 PDGVTH
+581 PDGVTR
-587 IGAQA
+587 IGAHA
-592 FNGFTG
+592 VDWFTG
-598 EIIQA
+598 EIIGA

-635 ATEYAE
+635 AAEYAE

-653 ADVLYSD
+653 ADALYSD

-666 LSSRGAVLLDCSRFF
+666 LSSRGAVLLDCSRFL

-689 LEIPSE
+689 LEIPAE

-809 GDSALDNW
+809 GASALDNW

>member
-20 EDAESRRDGAF
+20 EDAESHRDGAF
-31 FYQIADGEAILTG
+31 FYQIADGEAVLTG

-78 IGGGVFCSL
+78 IGGWVFCSL
-87 DGCPVDAPFEVVLPE
+87 DGSPVDAPFEVVLPE
-102 GLRTLDAYT
+102 GLRALDADAFADCY
-111 FTECFYATKI
+111 YAAKV
-121 TLPASLEIIPE
+121 TLPATLEIIPE
-132 GCFDRVPAEID
+132 DCFDRISAEID

-155 GFLINNTTQ
+155 GFLIDNTTQ

-174 GIALPAVRRLGDWS
+174 GNPLPAVRRLGDCS
-188 LSNYYLWYDDYDP
+188 LANWLWDDDDDP

-210 GSYVFYDC
+210 GSYIFYDC

-229 TELSPFT
+229 TELSPYT
-236 FSCTALQEVHLPAS
+236 FYCTDLQEVHLPAS

-258 FWDCHLTALTIPDG
+258 FWNCQLIALTIPDG

-325 EYAERIPEYDWYGD
+325 EYAERIPEYDWYGG

-362 LDCSRFLNQPEV
+362 LGCSRFLNQPEV

-388 VTSIGGW
+388 VVGLGAYALCTYDFAGGRDFSI
-395 VFCSLD
+395 
-401 GCPLDA
+401 
-407 PFEIVLP
+407 IV
-414 EGLRALDADTFSD
+414 
-427 CFYAANVT
+427 
-435 LPASLEIIPEG
+435 
-446 CFGRIPAEID
+446 
-456 FPNGNPRYSCENG
+456 
-469 FLIDNTTQ
+469 
-477 TLLYTAPSSHGTALP
+477 
-492 AVRRL
+492 
-497 GDWSLANWL
+497 
-506 WYDDDDPVLPDTLE
+506 
-520 SVGSHIFYDCCV
+520 
-532 TRVTFPDG
+532 
-540 VTELSPYTFHSTDLQ
+540 
-555 EVHLPASLREIPDF
+555 
-569 CFWNCQLTALTI
+569 
-581 PDGVTH
+581 
-587 IGAQA
+587 
-592 FNGFTG
+592 
-598 EIIQA
+598 
-603 VTLPASV
+603 
-610 EFVGY
+610 
-615 RAFPD
+615 
-620 ECDVTALNP
+620 
-629 QVHFET
+629 
-635 ATEYAE
+635 
-641 RIPEYDWYGDEA
+641 
-653 ADVLYSD
+653 
-660 GLFDYE
+660 
-666 LSSRGAVLLDCSRFF
+666 
-681 NQPEVPDV
+681 
-689 LEIPSE
+689 
-695 LGGTPVVAIAANA
+695 
-708 LNTSESCADSLL
+708 
-720 FGIVLPEGVQR
+720 PEGVR
-731 VEADAFQ
+731 FMTSDAFL
-738 CCHAATQI
+738 CCHAATRI
-746 SFPSTLTMLAEGSFF
+746 SFPSTLDDLPESSFY
-761 HVYAEIDFPNGN
+761 HVSAEIDFPNGN

-828 TLESIGPYAL
+828 TLESIVPYAL

>member
-13 LPLTALA
+13 LPLTAWA
-20 EDAESRRDGAF
+20 EDAEIHRDGAF

-143 FPNGNPRYSCEN
+143 FPNGKPRYSCEN

-310 DVTALNPQVHFETAT
+310 DVTALNPQVHFETAA
-325 EYAERIPEYDWYGD
+325 EYAERRSEYDWDSD
-339 EAADVLYSDGLFD
+339 EAADALYSDGLFD

-388 VTSIGGW
+388 VTAIGGW

-401 GCPLDA
+401 GCPVDA
-407 PFEIVLP
+407 PFEVVLP
-414 EGLRALDADTFSD
+414 EGLRALDADTFAD

-477 TLLYTAPSSHGTALP
+477 TLLYTAPSSHGNPLP

-497 GDWSLANWL
+497 GDCSLMNWL
-506 WYDDDDPVLPDTLE
+506 WDDDDDPVLPDTLE
-520 SVGSHIFYDCCV
+520 SVGSYIFYDCGV

-540 VTELSPYTFHSTDLQ
+540 ITELSPYTFYCTDLQ
-555 EVHLPASLREIPDF
+555 EVHLPASLREIPDY
-569 CFWNCQLTALTI
+569 CFWNCQLIALTI
-581 PDGVTH
+581 PDGVTR
-587 IGAQA
+587 IGAHA
-592 FNGFTG
+592 VDWFTG
-598 EIIQA
+598 EIIGA

-635 ATEYAE
+635 AAEYAE

-653 ADVLYSD
+653 ADALYSD

-666 LSSRGAVLLDCSRFF
+666 LSSRGAVLLDCSRFL

>member
-13 LPLTALA
+13 LPLTAWA
-20 EDAESRRDGAF
+20 EDAEIHRDGAF
-31 FYQIADGEAILTG
+31 FYQIADGEATLTG

-51 ADSLYMFAEPPVSLE
+51 ADSLYMFAEPQVSLE
-66 IPATLGGYPVTS
+66 IPATLGGYPVTA
-78 IGGGVFCSL
+78 IGGWLFSSL
-87 DGCPVDAPFEVVLPE
+87 DVCPVDAPFEVVFPE
-102 GLRTLDAYT
+102 GLRALDADT
-111 FTECFYATKI
+111 FADCFYAANV

-132 GCFDRVPAEID
+132 DCFDRISAEIE

-174 GIALPAVRRLGDWS
+174 GNPLPAVRRLGDCS
-188 LSNYYLWYDDYDP
+188 LMNWLWDDDDDP

-210 GSYVFYDC
+210 GSHIFYDC

-229 TELSPFT
+229 TELSPYT
-236 FSCTALQEVHLPAS
+236 FYCTDLQEVHLPAS

-258 FWDCHLTALTIPDG
+258 FWNCQLIALTIPDG

-310 DVTALNPQVHFETAT
+310 DVTALNPQVHFETAA
-325 EYAERIPEYDWYGD
+325 EYA
-339 EAADVLYSDGLFD
+339 LYSDGLFD

-362 LDCSRFLNQPEV
+362 L
-374 PDVLEIPAELGGYP
+374 G
-388 VTSIGGW
+388 
-395 VFCSLD
+395 
-401 GCPLDA
+401 
-407 PFEIVLP
+407 
-414 EGLRALDADTFSD
+414 
-427 CFYAANVT
+427 
-435 LPASLEIIPEG
+435 
-446 CFGRIPAEID
+446 
-456 FPNGNPRYSCENG
+456 
-469 FLIDNTTQ
+469 
-477 TLLYTAPSSHGTALP
+477 
-492 AVRRL
+492 
-497 GDWSLANWL
+497 
-506 WYDDDDPVLPDTLE
+506 
-520 SVGSHIFYDCCV
+520 
-532 TRVTFPDG
+532 
-540 VTELSPYTFHSTDLQ
+540 
-555 EVHLPASLREIPDF
+555 
-569 CFWNCQLTALTI
+569 
-581 PDGVTH
+581 
-587 IGAQA
+587 
-592 FNGFTG
+592 
-598 EIIQA
+598 
-603 VTLPASV
+603 
-610 EFVGY
+610 
-615 RAFPD
+615 
-620 ECDVTALNP
+620 
-629 QVHFET
+629 
-635 ATEYAE
+635 
-641 RIPEYDWYGDEA
+641 
-653 ADVLYSD
+653 
-660 GLFDYE
+660 
-666 LSSRGAVLLDCSRFF
+666 CSRFF

-689 LEIPSE
+689 LEIPAK
-695 LGGTPVVAIAANA
+695 LGGYPVVGLGAYA
-708 LNTSESCADSLL
+708 LCTYDFADVRDFSI
-720 FGIVLPEGVQR
+720 IVPEGVR
-731 VEADAFQ
+731 FMTSDAFL
-738 CCHAATQI
+738 CCHAATRI
-746 SFPSTLTMLAEGSFF
+746 SFPSTLDDLPEDSFYQ
-761 HVYAEIDFPNGN
+761 VSAEIDFPNGN

-838 DGQYTGDFSPL
+838 YGQYTDDFSPL

-938 PDECEITALNPDT
+938 PDGCEITALNPDT

>member
-1 MKKLLWVLILLL
+1 MKKLLWVLILLV

-20 EDAESRRDGAF
+20 EDAESHRDGAF
-31 FYQIADGEAILTG
+31 FYQIADGEAVLTG

-78 IGGGVFCSL
+78 IGGWVFCSL
-87 DGCPVDAPFEVVLPE
+87 DGSPVDAPFEVVLPE
-102 GLRTLDAYT
+102 GLRALDADAFADCY
-111 FTECFYATKI
+111 YAAKV
-121 TLPASLEIIPE
+121 TLPATLEIIPE
-132 GCFDRVPAEID
+132 DCFDRISAEID

-155 GFLINNTTQ
+155 GFLIDNTTQ

-174 GIALPAVRRLGDWS
+174 GNPLPAVRRLGDCS
-188 LSNYYLWYDDYDP
+188 LMNWLWDDDDDP

-210 GSYVFYDC
+210 GSYIFYDC

-229 TELSPFT
+229 TELSPYT
-236 FSCTALQEVHLPAS
+236 FYCTDLQEVHLPAS

-258 FWDCHLTALTIPDG
+258 FWNCQLIALTIPDG

-325 EYAERIPEYDWYGD
+325 EYAERIPEYDWYGG

-352 YELSSRGAVL
+352 CELSSRGAVL
-362 LDCSRFLNQPEV
+362 LGCSRFLNQPEV
-374 PDVLEIPAELGGYP
+374 PDVLEIPAELGG
-388 VTSIGGW
+388 
-395 VFCSLD
+395 
-401 GCPLDA
+401 
-407 PFEIVLP
+407 
-414 EGLRALDADTFSD
+414 
-427 CFYAANVT
+427 
-435 LPASLEIIPEG
+435 
-446 CFGRIPAEID
+446 
-456 FPNGNPRYSCENG
+456 
-469 FLIDNTTQ
+469 
-477 TLLYTAPSSHGTALP
+477 
-492 AVRRL
+492 
-497 GDWSLANWL
+497 
-506 WYDDDDPVLPDTLE
+506 
-520 SVGSHIFYDCCV
+520 
-532 TRVTFPDG
+532 
-540 VTELSPYTFHSTDLQ
+540 
-555 EVHLPASLREIPDF
+555 
-569 CFWNCQLTALTI
+569 
-581 PDGVTH
+581 
-587 IGAQA
+587 
-592 FNGFTG
+592 
-598 EIIQA
+598 
-603 VTLPASV
+603 
-610 EFVGY
+610 
-615 RAFPD
+615 
-620 ECDVTALNP
+620 
-629 QVHFET
+629 
-635 ATEYAE
+635 
-641 RIPEYDWYGDEA
+641 
-653 ADVLYSD
+653 
-660 GLFDYE
+660 
-666 LSSRGAVLLDCSRFF
+666 
-681 NQPEVPDV
+681 
-689 LEIPSE
+689 
-695 LGGTPVVAIAANA
+695 TPVVAIAANA
-708 LNTSESCADSLL
+708 LNTSESYADSLL

>member
-13 LPLTALA
+13 LPLTAWA
-20 EDAESRRDGAF
+20 EDAEIHRDGAF

-51 ADSLYMFAEPPVSLE
+51 ADSLYMFADPPVSLE
-66 IPATLGGYPVTS
+66 IPATLGGYPVTA
-78 IGGGVFCSL
+78 IGGWLFSSL
-87 DGCPVDAPFEVVLPE
+87 DVCPVDAPFEVVFPE
-102 GLRTLDAYT
+102 GLRALDADT
-111 FTECFYATKI
+111 FAECFYAVKV
-121 TLPASLEIIPE
+121 TLPATLEVIPE
-132 GCFDRVPAEID
+132 GCFNQIEAEID

-155 GFLINNTTQ
+155 GFLIDNTTQ

-174 GIALPAVRRLGDWS
+174 GNPLPAVRRLGDCS
-188 LSNYYLWYDDYDP
+188 LMNWLWDDDDDP

-210 GSYVFYDC
+210 GSYIFYDC

-229 TELSPFT
+229 TELSPYT
-236 FSCTALQEVHLPAS
+236 FYCTDLQEVHLPAS

-258 FWDCHLTALTIPDG
+258 FWNCQLTALTIPDG

-310 DVTALNPQVHFETAT
+310 DVTALNPQVHFETAA

-362 LDCSRFLNQPEV
+362 LGCSRFLNQPEV

-388 VTSIGGW
+388 VVGLGAYALCTYDFAGGRDFSI
-395 VFCSLD
+395 
-401 GCPLDA
+401 
-407 PFEIVLP
+407 IV
-414 EGLRALDADTFSD
+414 
-427 CFYAANVT
+427 
-435 LPASLEIIPEG
+435 
-446 CFGRIPAEID
+446 
-456 FPNGNPRYSCENG
+456 
-469 FLIDNTTQ
+469 
-477 TLLYTAPSSHGTALP
+477 
-492 AVRRL
+492 
-497 GDWSLANWL
+497 
-506 WYDDDDPVLPDTLE
+506 
-520 SVGSHIFYDCCV
+520 
-532 TRVTFPDG
+532 
-540 VTELSPYTFHSTDLQ
+540 
-555 EVHLPASLREIPDF
+555 
-569 CFWNCQLTALTI
+569 
-581 PDGVTH
+581 
-587 IGAQA
+587 
-592 FNGFTG
+592 
-598 EIIQA
+598 
-603 VTLPASV
+603 
-610 EFVGY
+610 
-615 RAFPD
+615 
-620 ECDVTALNP
+620 
-629 QVHFET
+629 
-635 ATEYAE
+635 
-641 RIPEYDWYGDEA
+641 
-653 ADVLYSD
+653 
-660 GLFDYE
+660 
-666 LSSRGAVLLDCSRFF
+666 
-681 NQPEVPDV
+681 
-689 LEIPSE
+689 
-695 LGGTPVVAIAANA
+695 
-708 LNTSESCADSLL
+708 
-720 FGIVLPEGVQR
+720 PEGVR
-731 VEADAFQ
+731 FMTSDAFL
-738 CCHAATQI
+738 CCHAATRI
-746 SFPSTLTMLAEGSFF
+746 SFPSTLDDLPESSFY
-761 HVYAEIDFPNGN
+761 HVSAEIDFPNGN

>member
-31 FYQIADGEAILTG
+31 FYQIADGAAILTG

-78 IGGGVFCSL
+78 IGGWVFSSL
-87 DGCPVDAPFEVVLPE
+87 DVCPVDAPFEVV
-102 GLRTLDAYT
+102 
-111 FTECFYATKI
+111 F
-121 TLPASLEIIPE
+121 
-132 GCFDRVPAEID
+132 
-143 FPNGNPRYSCEN
+143 
-155 GFLINNTTQ
+155 
-164 TLLYTAPSSH
+164 
-174 GIALPAVRRLGDWS
+174 
-188 LSNYYLWYDDYDP
+188 
-201 VLPDTLESV
+201 
-210 GSYVFYDC
+210 
-218 GVTRVTFPDGI
+218 
-229 TELSPFT
+229 
-236 FSCTALQEVHLPAS
+236 
-250 LREIPDYC
+250 
-258 FWDCHLTALTIPDG
+258 
-272 VTRIGAHAV
+272 
-281 DWFTGE
+281 
-287 IIGAVTLP
+287 
-295 ASVEFVGYRAFPDEC
+295 
-310 DVTALNPQVHFETAT
+310 
-325 EYAERIPEYDWYGD
+325 
-339 EAADVLYSDGLFD
+339 
-352 YELSSRGAVL
+352 
-362 LDCSRFLNQPEV
+362 
-374 PDVLEIPAELGGYP
+374 
-388 VTSIGGW
+388 
-395 VFCSLD
+395 
-401 GCPLDA
+401 
-407 PFEIVLP
+407 P
-414 EGLRALDADTFSD
+414 EGLRALDADTFAD

-435 LPASLEIIPEG
+435 LPATLEIIPEG

-635 ATEYAE
+635 AAEYA
-641 RIPEYDWYGDEA
+641 
-653 ADVLYSD
+653 LYSD

-784 DRDTQTLLYAAPSSQ
+784 DRDTQTLLYAAPCSQ

>member
-78 IGGGVFCSL
+78 IGGWVFCSL

-102 GLRTLDAYT
+102 GLRALDADT
-111 FTECFYATKI
+111 FADCFYAANV
-121 TLPASLEIIPE
+121 TLPATLEIIPE
-132 GCFDRVPAEID
+132 DCFDRISAEID

-155 GFLINNTTQ
+155 GFLIDNTTQ

-174 GIALPAVRRLGDWS
+174 GNPLPAVRRLGDCS
-188 LSNYYLWYDDYDP
+188 LANWLWDDDDDP

-210 GSYVFYDC
+210 GSYIFYDC

-229 TELSPFT
+229 TELSPYT
-236 FSCTALQEVHLPAS
+236 FYCTDLQEVHLPAS

-258 FWDCHLTALTIPDG
+258 FWNCQLTALTIPDG

-325 EYAERIPEYDWYGD
+325 EYAERIPEYDWYGG

-362 LDCSRFLNQPEV
+362 LGCSRFLNQPEV
-374 PDVLEIPAELGGYP
+374 PDVLEIPA
-388 VTSIGGW
+388 
-395 VFCSLD
+395 
-401 GCPLDA
+401 
-407 PFEIVLP
+407 
-414 EGLRALDADTFSD
+414 
-427 CFYAANVT
+427 
-435 LPASLEIIPEG
+435 
-446 CFGRIPAEID
+446 
-456 FPNGNPRYSCENG
+456 
-469 FLIDNTTQ
+469 
-477 TLLYTAPSSHGTALP
+477 
-492 AVRRL
+492 
-497 GDWSLANWL
+497 
-506 WYDDDDPVLPDTLE
+506 
-520 SVGSHIFYDCCV
+520 
-532 TRVTFPDG
+532 
-540 VTELSPYTFHSTDLQ
+540 
-555 EVHLPASLREIPDF
+555 
-569 CFWNCQLTALTI
+569 
-581 PDGVTH
+581 
-587 IGAQA
+587 
-592 FNGFTG
+592 
-598 EIIQA
+598 
-603 VTLPASV
+603 
-610 EFVGY
+610 
-615 RAFPD
+615 
-620 ECDVTALNP
+620 
-629 QVHFET
+629 
-635 ATEYAE
+635 
-641 RIPEYDWYGDEA
+641 
-653 ADVLYSD
+653 
-660 GLFDYE
+660 
-666 LSSRGAVLLDCSRFF
+666 
-681 NQPEVPDV
+681 
-689 LEIPSE
+689 E

-731 VEADAFQ
+731 VEAGAFQ

-889 ANCGLGAVEIPEGVT
+889 ANTGLGAVEIPEGVT

-909 AFYYYDWEQTE
+909 AFYYYDAAQTE

-926 PASVEFVGFRAF
+926 PASVTFVGYRAF
-938 PDECEITALNPDT
+938 PDGCEITALNPDT

>member
-31 FYQIADGEAILTG
+31 FYQIADGEATLTG

-66 IPATLGGYPVTS
+66 IPATLGGYPVTA
-78 IGGGVFCSL
+78 IGGWLFSSL
-87 DGCPVDAPFEVVLPE
+87 DVCPVDAPFEVVFPE
-102 GLRTLDAYT
+102 GLRALDADT
-111 FTECFYATKI
+111 FAECFYAVKV
-121 TLPASLEIIPE
+121 TLPATLEIIPE
-132 GCFDRVPAEID
+132 GCFDQISAEIE

-174 GIALPAVRRLGDWS
+174 GNPLPAVRRLGDCS
-188 LSNYYLWYDDYDP
+188 LMNWLWDDDDDP

-210 GSYVFYDC
+210 GSYIFYDC

-229 TELSPFT
+229 TELSPYT
-236 FSCTALQEVHLPAS
+236 FHSTDLQEVHLPAS
-250 LREIPDYC
+250 LREIPDHC
-258 FWDCHLTALTIPDG
+258 FWNCQLTALTIPDG
-272 VTRIGAHAV
+272 VTRIGAHAF
-281 DWFTGE
+281 DGFTGE

-310 DVTALNPQVHFETAT
+310 DVTALNPQVHFETAA
-325 EYAERIPEYDWYGD
+325 EYA
-339 EAADVLYSDGLFD
+339 LYSDGLFD

-388 VTSIGGW
+388 VVGLGAYALCTYDFGDGRDFSI
-395 VFCSLD
+395 
-401 GCPLDA
+401 
-407 PFEIVLP
+407 IV
-414 EGLRALDADTFSD
+414 
-427 CFYAANVT
+427 
-435 LPASLEIIPEG
+435 
-446 CFGRIPAEID
+446 
-456 FPNGNPRYSCENG
+456 
-469 FLIDNTTQ
+469 
-477 TLLYTAPSSHGTALP
+477 
-492 AVRRL
+492 
-497 GDWSLANWL
+497 
-506 WYDDDDPVLPDTLE
+506 
-520 SVGSHIFYDCCV
+520 
-532 TRVTFPDG
+532 
-540 VTELSPYTFHSTDLQ
+540 
-555 EVHLPASLREIPDF
+555 
-569 CFWNCQLTALTI
+569 
-581 PDGVTH
+581 
-587 IGAQA
+587 
-592 FNGFTG
+592 
-598 EIIQA
+598 
-603 VTLPASV
+603 
-610 EFVGY
+610 
-615 RAFPD
+615 
-620 ECDVTALNP
+620 
-629 QVHFET
+629 
-635 ATEYAE
+635 
-641 RIPEYDWYGDEA
+641 
-653 ADVLYSD
+653 
-660 GLFDYE
+660 
-666 LSSRGAVLLDCSRFF
+666 
-681 NQPEVPDV
+681 
-689 LEIPSE
+689 
-695 LGGTPVVAIAANA
+695 
-708 LNTSESCADSLL
+708 
-720 FGIVLPEGVQR
+720 PEGVR
-731 VEADAFQ
+731 FMTSDAFL
-738 CCHAATQI
+738 CCHAATRI
-746 SFPSTLTMLAEGSFF
+746 SFPSTLGDLPENSFYQ
-761 HVYAEIDFPNGN
+761 VSAEIDFPNGN

-838 DGQYTGDFSPL
+838 YGQYTDDFSPL
-849 AALILPDGVRE
+849 AALILPDGIRE
-860 LSDCSIYGCWEI
+860 LSECSIYAGREI

-909 AFYYYDWEQTE
+909 AFYYYDLGQTK

>member
-31 FYQIADGEAILTG
+31 FYQIADGEATLTG

-66 IPATLGGYPVTS
+66 IPATLGGYPVTA
-78 IGGGVFCSL
+78 IGGWLFSSL
-87 DGCPVDAPFEVVLPE
+87 DVCPVDVPFEVVLPE
-102 GLRTLDAYT
+102 GLRALDADT
-111 FTECFYATKI
+111 FAECFYAVKV
-121 TLPASLEIIPE
+121 TLPATLEIIPE

-155 GFLINNTTQ
+155 GFLIDNTTQ

-258 FWDCHLTALTIPDG
+258 FWDRHLTALTIPDG
-272 VTRIGAHAV
+272 VTRIGAHAI

-325 EYAERIPEYDWYGD
+325 EYAERIPEYDWYGG

-374 PDVLEIPAELGGYP
+374 PDVLEIPATLGGYP
-388 VTSIGGW
+388 VVGLGAYALCTYDFAGGRDFSI
-395 VFCSLD
+395 
-401 GCPLDA
+401 
-407 PFEIVLP
+407 IV
-414 EGLRALDADTFSD
+414 
-427 CFYAANVT
+427 
-435 LPASLEIIPEG
+435 
-446 CFGRIPAEID
+446 
-456 FPNGNPRYSCENG
+456 
-469 FLIDNTTQ
+469 
-477 TLLYTAPSSHGTALP
+477 
-492 AVRRL
+492 
-497 GDWSLANWL
+497 
-506 WYDDDDPVLPDTLE
+506 
-520 SVGSHIFYDCCV
+520 
-532 TRVTFPDG
+532 
-540 VTELSPYTFHSTDLQ
+540 
-555 EVHLPASLREIPDF
+555 
-569 CFWNCQLTALTI
+569 
-581 PDGVTH
+581 
-587 IGAQA
+587 
-592 FNGFTG
+592 
-598 EIIQA
+598 
-603 VTLPASV
+603 
-610 EFVGY
+610 
-615 RAFPD
+615 
-620 ECDVTALNP
+620 
-629 QVHFET
+629 
-635 ATEYAE
+635 
-641 RIPEYDWYGDEA
+641 
-653 ADVLYSD
+653 
-660 GLFDYE
+660 
-666 LSSRGAVLLDCSRFF
+666 
-681 NQPEVPDV
+681 
-689 LEIPSE
+689 
-695 LGGTPVVAIAANA
+695 
-708 LNTSESCADSLL
+708 
-720 FGIVLPEGVQR
+720 PEGVR
-731 VEADAFQ
+731 FMTSDAFL
-738 CCHAATQI
+738 CCHAATRI
-746 SFPSTLTMLAEGSFF
+746 SFPSTLDDLPESSFY
-761 HVYAEIDFPNGN
+761 HVSAEIDFPNGN

-872 QLLRFPATLTE
+872 QLLRVPATLTE

-909 AFYYYDWEQTE
+909 AFYYYDAMQTE
-920 LSAVTL
+920 LAAVTL
-926 PASVEFVGFRAF
+926 PASVTFVGFRAF

>member
-13 LPLTALA
+13 LPLTAWA
-20 EDAESRRDGAF
+20 EDAEIHRDGAF
-31 FYQIADGEAILTG
+31 FYQIADGEATLTG

-66 IPATLGGYPVTS
+66 IPATLGGYPVTA
-78 IGGGVFCSL
+78 IGGWLFSSL
-87 DGCPVDAPFEVVLPE
+87 DVCPVDAPFEVVFPE
-102 GLRTLDAYT
+102 GLRALDADT
-111 FTECFYATKI
+111 FAECFYAVKV
-121 TLPASLEIIPE
+121 TLPATLEIIPE
-132 GCFDRVPAEID
+132 GCFDQISAEIE

-174 GIALPAVRRLGDWS
+174 GNPLPAVRRLGDCS
-188 LSNYYLWYDDYDP
+188 LLNWLWDDDDDP

-210 GSYVFYDC
+210 GSYIFYDC

-229 TELSPFT
+229 TELSPYT
-236 FSCTALQEVHLPAS
+236 FYCTDLQEVHLPAS

-258 FWDCHLTALTIPDG
+258 FWNCQLIALTIPDG

-310 DVTALNPQVHFETAT
+310 DVTVLNPQVHFETAA

-339 EAADVLYSDGLFD
+339 EAADALYSDGLFD

-362 LDCSRFLNQPEV
+362 L
-374 PDVLEIPAELGGYP
+374 G
-388 VTSIGGW
+388 
-395 VFCSLD
+395 
-401 GCPLDA
+401 
-407 PFEIVLP
+407 
-414 EGLRALDADTFSD
+414 
-427 CFYAANVT
+427 
-435 LPASLEIIPEG
+435 
-446 CFGRIPAEID
+446 
-456 FPNGNPRYSCENG
+456 
-469 FLIDNTTQ
+469 
-477 TLLYTAPSSHGTALP
+477 
-492 AVRRL
+492 
-497 GDWSLANWL
+497 
-506 WYDDDDPVLPDTLE
+506 
-520 SVGSHIFYDCCV
+520 
-532 TRVTFPDG
+532 
-540 VTELSPYTFHSTDLQ
+540 
-555 EVHLPASLREIPDF
+555 
-569 CFWNCQLTALTI
+569 
-581 PDGVTH
+581 
-587 IGAQA
+587 
-592 FNGFTG
+592 
-598 EIIQA
+598 
-603 VTLPASV
+603 
-610 EFVGY
+610 
-615 RAFPD
+615 
-620 ECDVTALNP
+620 
-629 QVHFET
+629 
-635 ATEYAE
+635 
-641 RIPEYDWYGDEA
+641 
-653 ADVLYSD
+653 
-660 GLFDYE
+660 
-666 LSSRGAVLLDCSRFF
+666 CSRFF

-689 LEIPSE
+689 LEIPAK
-695 LGGTPVVAIAANA
+695 LGGYPVVGLGAYA
-708 LNTSESCADSLL
+708 LCTYDFSNVRDFSI
-720 FGIVLPEGVQR
+720 IVPEGVR
-731 VEADAFQ
+731 FMTSDAFL
-738 CCHAATQI
+738 CCHDATRI
-746 SFPSTLTMLAEGSFF
+746 SFPSTLDDLPEGSFY
-761 HVYAEIDFPNGN
+761 HVSAEIDFPNGN

-860 LSDCSIYGCWEI
+860 LSDCSIYGYWEI

>member
-51 ADSLYMFAEPPVSLE
+51 ADSLYMFAEPQVSLE

-78 IGGGVFCSL
+78 IGGWVFCSL

-102 GLRTLDAYT
+102 GLR
-111 FTECFYATKI
+111 
-121 TLPASLEIIPE
+121 
-132 GCFDRVPAEID
+132 
-143 FPNGNPRYSCEN
+143 
-155 GFLINNTTQ
+155 
-164 TLLYTAPSSH
+164 
-174 GIALPAVRRLGDWS
+174 
-188 LSNYYLWYDDYDP
+188 
-201 VLPDTLESV
+201 
-210 GSYVFYDC
+210 
-218 GVTRVTFPDGI
+218 
-229 TELSPFT
+229 
-236 FSCTALQEVHLPAS
+236 
-250 LREIPDYC
+250 
-258 FWDCHLTALTIPDG
+258 
-272 VTRIGAHAV
+272 
-281 DWFTGE
+281 
-287 IIGAVTLP
+287 
-295 ASVEFVGYRAFPDEC
+295 
-310 DVTALNPQVHFETAT
+310 
-325 EYAERIPEYDWYGD
+325 
-339 EAADVLYSDGLFD
+339 
-352 YELSSRGAVL
+352 
-362 LDCSRFLNQPEV
+362 
-374 PDVLEIPAELGGYP
+374 
-388 VTSIGGW
+388 
-395 VFCSLD
+395 
-401 GCPLDA
+401 
-407 PFEIVLP
+407 
-414 EGLRALDADTFSD
+414 ALDADTFAE
-427 CFYAANVT
+427 CFYAVKVT
-435 LPASLEIIPEG
+435 LPATLEIIPEG

-520 SVGSHIFYDCCV
+520 SVGSYIFYDCGV

-635 ATEYAE
+635 AAEYA
-641 RIPEYDWYGDEA
+641 
-653 ADVLYSD
+653 LYSD

>member
-20 EDAESRRDGAF
+20 EDAESHRDGAF
-31 FYQIADGEAILTG
+31 FYQIADGEATLTG

-51 ADSLYMFAEPPVSLE
+51 ADSLYMFAEPQVSLE

-78 IGGGVFCSL
+78 IGGWVFCSL
-87 DGCPVDAPFEVVLPE
+87 DGSPVDAPFEVVLPE
-102 GLRTLDAYT
+102 GLRALDADAFADCY
-111 FTECFYATKI
+111 YAAKV
-121 TLPASLEIIPE
+121 TLPATLEIIPE
-132 GCFDRVPAEID
+132 DCFDRISAEID

-155 GFLINNTTQ
+155 GFLIDNTTQ

-174 GIALPAVRRLGDWS
+174 GNPLPAVRRLGDCS
-188 LSNYYLWYDDYDP
+188 LANWLWDDDDDP

-210 GSYVFYDC
+210 GSYIFYDC

-229 TELSPFT
+229 TELSPYT
-236 FSCTALQEVHLPAS
+236 FYCTDLQEVHLPAS

-258 FWDCHLTALTIPDG
+258 FWNCQLIALTIPDG

-325 EYAERIPEYDWYGD
+325 EYAERIPEYDWYGG

-362 LDCSRFLNQPEV
+362 LGCSRFLNQPEV

-388 VTSIGGW
+388 VVGLGAYALCTYDFAGGRDFSI
-395 VFCSLD
+395 
-401 GCPLDA
+401 
-407 PFEIVLP
+407 IV
-414 EGLRALDADTFSD
+414 
-427 CFYAANVT
+427 
-435 LPASLEIIPEG
+435 
-446 CFGRIPAEID
+446 
-456 FPNGNPRYSCENG
+456 
-469 FLIDNTTQ
+469 
-477 TLLYTAPSSHGTALP
+477 
-492 AVRRL
+492 
-497 GDWSLANWL
+497 
-506 WYDDDDPVLPDTLE
+506 
-520 SVGSHIFYDCCV
+520 
-532 TRVTFPDG
+532 
-540 VTELSPYTFHSTDLQ
+540 
-555 EVHLPASLREIPDF
+555 
-569 CFWNCQLTALTI
+569 
-581 PDGVTH
+581 
-587 IGAQA
+587 
-592 FNGFTG
+592 
-598 EIIQA
+598 
-603 VTLPASV
+603 
-610 EFVGY
+610 
-615 RAFPD
+615 
-620 ECDVTALNP
+620 
-629 QVHFET
+629 
-635 ATEYAE
+635 
-641 RIPEYDWYGDEA
+641 
-653 ADVLYSD
+653 
-660 GLFDYE
+660 
-666 LSSRGAVLLDCSRFF
+666 
-681 NQPEVPDV
+681 
-689 LEIPSE
+689 
-695 LGGTPVVAIAANA
+695 
-708 LNTSESCADSLL
+708 
-720 FGIVLPEGVQR
+720 PEGVR
-731 VEADAFQ
+731 FMTSDAFL
-738 CCHAATQI
+738 CCHAATRI
-746 SFPSTLTMLAEGSFF
+746 SFPSTLDDLPESSFY
-761 HVYAEIDFPNGN
+761 HVSAEIDFPNGN

>member
-13 LPLTALA
+13 LPLTASA
-20 EDAESRRDGAF
+20 EDAEIHRDGAF
-31 FYQIADGEAILTG
+31 FYQIADGEAVLTG

-51 ADSLYMFAEPPVSLE
+51 ADSLYMFAEPQVSLE
-66 IPATLGGYPVTS
+66 IPAELGGYPVTS

-102 GLRTLDAYT
+102 GVRALDADT

-155 GFLINNTTQ
+155 GFLIDNTTQ

-174 GIALPAVRRLGDWS
+174 GNPLPAVRRLGDCS
-188 LSNYYLWYDDYDP
+188 LMNWLWDDDDDP

-210 GSYVFYDC
+210 GSYIFYDC

-229 TELSPFT
+229 TELSPYT
-236 FSCTALQEVHLPAS
+236 FYCTDLQEVHLPAS

-258 FWDCHLTALTIPDG
+258 FWNCQLIALTIPDG
-272 VTRIGAHAV
+272 VTRIGAHAI

-295 ASVEFVGYRAFPDEC
+295 ASVEFVGYCAFPDEC
-310 DVTALNPQVHFETAT
+310 DVTVLNPHVHFETAA

-362 LDCSRFLNQPEV
+362 LGCSRFLNQPEV

-388 VTSIGGW
+388 VVGLGAYALCTYDFAGGRDFSI
-395 VFCSLD
+395 
-401 GCPLDA
+401 
-407 PFEIVLP
+407 IV
-414 EGLRALDADTFSD
+414 
-427 CFYAANVT
+427 
-435 LPASLEIIPEG
+435 
-446 CFGRIPAEID
+446 
-456 FPNGNPRYSCENG
+456 
-469 FLIDNTTQ
+469 
-477 TLLYTAPSSHGTALP
+477 
-492 AVRRL
+492 
-497 GDWSLANWL
+497 
-506 WYDDDDPVLPDTLE
+506 
-520 SVGSHIFYDCCV
+520 
-532 TRVTFPDG
+532 
-540 VTELSPYTFHSTDLQ
+540 
-555 EVHLPASLREIPDF
+555 
-569 CFWNCQLTALTI
+569 
-581 PDGVTH
+581 
-587 IGAQA
+587 
-592 FNGFTG
+592 
-598 EIIQA
+598 
-603 VTLPASV
+603 
-610 EFVGY
+610 
-615 RAFPD
+615 
-620 ECDVTALNP
+620 
-629 QVHFET
+629 
-635 ATEYAE
+635 
-641 RIPEYDWYGDEA
+641 
-653 ADVLYSD
+653 
-660 GLFDYE
+660 
-666 LSSRGAVLLDCSRFF
+666 
-681 NQPEVPDV
+681 
-689 LEIPSE
+689 
-695 LGGTPVVAIAANA
+695 
-708 LNTSESCADSLL
+708 
-720 FGIVLPEGVQR
+720 PEGVR
-731 VEADAFQ
+731 FMTSDAFL
-738 CCHAATQI
+738 CCHAATRI
-746 SFPSTLTMLAEGSFF
+746 SFPSTLDDLPEGSFY
-761 HVYAEIDFPNGN
+761 HVSAEIDFPNGN

>member
-13 LPLTALA
+13 LPLTVLA
-20 EDAESRRDGAF
+20 EDAESHRDGAF

-51 ADSLYMFAEPPVSLE
+51 ADSLYMFAEPQVSLE
-66 IPATLGGYPVTS
+66 IPAELGGYPVTS

-155 GFLINNTTQ
+155 GFLIDNTTQ

-272 VTRIGAHAV
+272 VTRIGAHAI

-295 ASVEFVGYRAFPDEC
+295 ASVEFVGYCAFPDEC
-310 DVTALNPQVHFETAT
+310 DVTVLNPHVHFETAA

-362 LDCSRFLNQPEV
+362 LGCSRFLNQPEV

-388 VTSIGGW
+388 VVGLGAYALCTYDFAGGRDFSI
-395 VFCSLD
+395 
-401 GCPLDA
+401 
-407 PFEIVLP
+407 IV
-414 EGLRALDADTFSD
+414 
-427 CFYAANVT
+427 
-435 LPASLEIIPEG
+435 
-446 CFGRIPAEID
+446 
-456 FPNGNPRYSCENG
+456 
-469 FLIDNTTQ
+469 
-477 TLLYTAPSSHGTALP
+477 
-492 AVRRL
+492 
-497 GDWSLANWL
+497 
-506 WYDDDDPVLPDTLE
+506 
-520 SVGSHIFYDCCV
+520 
-532 TRVTFPDG
+532 
-540 VTELSPYTFHSTDLQ
+540 
-555 EVHLPASLREIPDF
+555 
-569 CFWNCQLTALTI
+569 
-581 PDGVTH
+581 
-587 IGAQA
+587 
-592 FNGFTG
+592 
-598 EIIQA
+598 
-603 VTLPASV
+603 
-610 EFVGY
+610 
-615 RAFPD
+615 
-620 ECDVTALNP
+620 
-629 QVHFET
+629 
-635 ATEYAE
+635 
-641 RIPEYDWYGDEA
+641 
-653 ADVLYSD
+653 
-660 GLFDYE
+660 
-666 LSSRGAVLLDCSRFF
+666 
-681 NQPEVPDV
+681 
-689 LEIPSE
+689 
-695 LGGTPVVAIAANA
+695 
-708 LNTSESCADSLL
+708 
-720 FGIVLPEGVQR
+720 PEGVR
-731 VEADAFQ
+731 FMTSDAFL
-738 CCHAATQI
+738 CCHAATRI
-746 SFPSTLTMLAEGSFF
+746 SFPSTLDDLPESSFY
-761 HVYAEIDFPNGN
+761 HVSAEIDFPNGN

>member
-78 IGGGVFCSL
+78 IGGWVFCSL

-102 GLRTLDAYT
+102 GLRALDADT
-111 FTECFYATKI
+111 FADCFYAANV
-121 TLPASLEIIPE
+121 TLPATLEIIPE
-132 GCFDRVPAEID
+132 DCFDRISAEIE

-155 GFLINNTTQ
+155 GFLIDNTTQ

-174 GIALPAVRRLGDWS
+174 GNPLPAVRRLGDCS
-188 LSNYYLWYDDYDP
+188 LANWLWDDDDDP

-210 GSYVFYDC
+210 GSYIFYDC

-229 TELSPFT
+229 TELSPYT
-236 FSCTALQEVHLPAS
+236 FYCTDLQEVHLPAS

-258 FWDCHLTALTIPDG
+258 FWNCQLIALTIPDG

-310 DVTALNPQVHFETAT
+310 DVTALNPQVHFESAA
-325 EYAERIPEYDWYGD
+325 EYAERIPEYDWYGG

-362 LDCSRFLNQPEV
+362 LGCSRFLNQPEV

-388 VTSIGGW
+388 VVGLGAYALCTYDFAGGRDFSI
-395 VFCSLD
+395 
-401 GCPLDA
+401 
-407 PFEIVLP
+407 IV
-414 EGLRALDADTFSD
+414 
-427 CFYAANVT
+427 
-435 LPASLEIIPEG
+435 
-446 CFGRIPAEID
+446 
-456 FPNGNPRYSCENG
+456 
-469 FLIDNTTQ
+469 
-477 TLLYTAPSSHGTALP
+477 
-492 AVRRL
+492 
-497 GDWSLANWL
+497 
-506 WYDDDDPVLPDTLE
+506 
-520 SVGSHIFYDCCV
+520 
-532 TRVTFPDG
+532 
-540 VTELSPYTFHSTDLQ
+540 
-555 EVHLPASLREIPDF
+555 
-569 CFWNCQLTALTI
+569 
-581 PDGVTH
+581 
-587 IGAQA
+587 
-592 FNGFTG
+592 
-598 EIIQA
+598 
-603 VTLPASV
+603 
-610 EFVGY
+610 
-615 RAFPD
+615 
-620 ECDVTALNP
+620 
-629 QVHFET
+629 
-635 ATEYAE
+635 
-641 RIPEYDWYGDEA
+641 
-653 ADVLYSD
+653 
-660 GLFDYE
+660 
-666 LSSRGAVLLDCSRFF
+666 
-681 NQPEVPDV
+681 
-689 LEIPSE
+689 
-695 LGGTPVVAIAANA
+695 
-708 LNTSESCADSLL
+708 
-720 FGIVLPEGVQR
+720 PEGVR
-731 VEADAFQ
+731 FMTSDAFL
-738 CCHAATQI
+738 CCHAATRI
-746 SFPSTLTMLAEGSFF
+746 SFPSTLDDLPESSFY
-761 HVYAEIDFPNGN
+761 HVSAEIDFPNGN

-828 TLESIGPYAL
+828 TLESIGSYAL

>member
-1 MKKLLWVLILLL
+1 MKKLLWVLILLV

-20 EDAESRRDGAF
+20 EDAESHRDGAF
-31 FYQIADGEAILTG
+31 FYQIADGEAVLTG

-78 IGGGVFCSL
+78 IGGWVFCSL
-87 DGCPVDAPFEVVLPE
+87 DGSPVDAPFEVVLPE
-102 GLRTLDAYT
+102 GLRALDADAFADCY
-111 FTECFYATKI
+111 YAAKV
-121 TLPASLEIIPE
+121 TLPATLEIIPE
-132 GCFDRVPAEID
+132 DCFDRISAEID

-155 GFLINNTTQ
+155 GFLIDNTTQ

-174 GIALPAVRRLGDWS
+174 GNPLPAVRRLGDCS
-188 LSNYYLWYDDYDP
+188 LMNWLWDDDDDP

-210 GSYVFYDC
+210 GSYIFYDC

-229 TELSPFT
+229 TELSPYT
-236 FSCTALQEVHLPAS
+236 FYCTDLQEVHLPAS

-258 FWDCHLTALTIPDG
+258 FWNCQLIALTIPDG

-310 DVTALNPQVHFETAT
+310 DVTALNPQVHFETAA
-325 EYAERIPEYDWYGD
+325 EYAERIPEYDWYGG

-362 LDCSRFLNQPEV
+362 LGCSRFLNQPEV

-388 VTSIGGW
+388 VVGLGAYALCTYDFAGGRDFSI
-395 VFCSLD
+395 
-401 GCPLDA
+401 
-407 PFEIVLP
+407 IV
-414 EGLRALDADTFSD
+414 
-427 CFYAANVT
+427 
-435 LPASLEIIPEG
+435 
-446 CFGRIPAEID
+446 
-456 FPNGNPRYSCENG
+456 
-469 FLIDNTTQ
+469 
-477 TLLYTAPSSHGTALP
+477 
-492 AVRRL
+492 
-497 GDWSLANWL
+497 
-506 WYDDDDPVLPDTLE
+506 
-520 SVGSHIFYDCCV
+520 
-532 TRVTFPDG
+532 
-540 VTELSPYTFHSTDLQ
+540 
-555 EVHLPASLREIPDF
+555 
-569 CFWNCQLTALTI
+569 
-581 PDGVTH
+581 
-587 IGAQA
+587 
-592 FNGFTG
+592 
-598 EIIQA
+598 
-603 VTLPASV
+603 
-610 EFVGY
+610 
-615 RAFPD
+615 
-620 ECDVTALNP
+620 
-629 QVHFET
+629 
-635 ATEYAE
+635 
-641 RIPEYDWYGDEA
+641 
-653 ADVLYSD
+653 
-660 GLFDYE
+660 
-666 LSSRGAVLLDCSRFF
+666 
-681 NQPEVPDV
+681 
-689 LEIPSE
+689 
-695 LGGTPVVAIAANA
+695 
-708 LNTSESCADSLL
+708 
-720 FGIVLPEGVQR
+720 PEGVR
-731 VEADAFQ
+731 FMTSDAFL
-738 CCHAATQI
+738 CCHAATRI
-746 SFPSTLTMLAEGSFF
+746 SFPSTLDDLPESSFY
-761 HVYAEIDFPNGN
+761 HVSAEIDFPNGN

-828 TLESIGPYAL
+828 TLESIGSYAL